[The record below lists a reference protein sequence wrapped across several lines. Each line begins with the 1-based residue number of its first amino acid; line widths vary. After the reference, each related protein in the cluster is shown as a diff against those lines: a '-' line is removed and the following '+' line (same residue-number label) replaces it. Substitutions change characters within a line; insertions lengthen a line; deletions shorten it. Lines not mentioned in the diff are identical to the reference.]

1 MQLTT
6 DGSVG
11 NVAVDG
17 TVTMIDDATSLTHTG
32 ATSLTI
38 SSSQAAAFVKI
49 QGGSAAYVQVE
60 SVKITDDQIGT
71 VSDANLITLEDDKMS
86 LDGALDLTN
95 EDATI
100 THTGSSGTPT
110 LTISST
116 SGPVSV
122 VSDAQYVDVESVR
135 FTGDQIGLDGDTAI
149 MQLTTANSVGN
160 VAVDGTVTI
169 IDDATSLTHTGATS
183 LTISSSQAAA
193 FVKIQGG
200 SAAYVQV
207 ESVKI
212 TDDQIGTVNDANLIT
227 LEDDKMSLDGALDLT
242 VDAATITHTGATS
255 LTMSSTSGP
264 VSVVSTAQ
272 YVDVESVR
280 FTGDKIGLDGDTAI
294 MQLTTAGSVGNV
306 AVDGTVTMI
315 DDATSLTHTGTT
327 SLAISSTN
335 GHITIAGGSDD
346 YVDVESVRFTG
357 DQIGLDGD
365 TAIMQLTTDGSVG
378 NVAIDGTVTMIDDAT
393 SLTHTGTTSLAI
405 SSTNGHITIAGGS
418 DDYVDVESVRF
429 TGDKIGLDGDTAIM
443 QLTTAGS
450 IGKVTIDG
458 TVEMIDDTTSLTHTG
473 TTSLAISSTNGH
485 VTIAG
490 GADDYVDVESVRF
503 TDAAIGTTG
512 DADLVTLEDNKVT
525 IKGTLTT
532 TDDILMS
539 EETAA
544 LTHDSDTGVGLAI
557 TSTNGYVDVE
567 QVRFTDDQ
575 IGLAGT
581 EGLVTLSSSGVD
593 IAGSLDTDGHFK
605 VADTKFTIDVS
616 GNTYADGTLGVK
628 GLSTLQ
634 NNLELSKTDAA
645 IKHTGTGATTGLTIS
660 SDNGYVDVE
669 SVRFTDATIGTT
681 DDPGLISLTDTDVTV
696 TGTLTVSDNVKLTE
710 DNAVIEHT
718 STASGASLTIKSN
731 SGYVDV
737 ESVRFTGDK
746 IGLDSDTAIMQLT
759 TDGSVGNVAVDG
771 TVTMIDD
778 ATSLTHT
785 GATSLTISSS
795 QAAAFV
801 KIQGGSA
808 AYVQVESVKITDD
821 QIGTV
826 NDANLITLEDDKMSL
841 DGALDLTNEDA
852 TITHTGSSG
861 TPTLTISSTN
871 GPVSVVSDAQY
882 VDVESVRFTG
892 DQIGLSGDT
901 AIMQLTTAGS
911 IGNVAIDGTVT
922 MIDDATSLTHT
933 GTTSLA
939 ISSTNGHITIA
950 GGSDDYVDVESVRFT
965 GDKIGLDSDT
975 AIMQLTTAGSI
986 GNVAIDGTVTMIDD
1000 ATSLTHTGTTSLA
1013 ISSTNGHITIAGGS
1027 DDYVDVES
1035 VRFTNDYIGISTD
1048 TDIIQ
1053 LTSTGSQATVAI
1065 VADVDVT
1072 GTMDV
1077 SSNFEIGTNKFKVV
1091 EQTGAVSM
1099 ISDAQT
1105 ITHDGA
1111 TSLTISSSQAA
1122 AFVKIQG
1129 GSAAYVQVES
1139 VKITDNQIGTVSDAN
1154 LITLE
1159 DDKMSLDGALDLK
1172 NEDATITHTASTGT
1186 PTLTISSTNGPVSV
1200 VSDAQYVDIESV
1212 RFTGDKIGLDGD
1224 TAIMQ
1229 LTTDGSVGNVA
1240 VDGTVTMID
1249 DVTSLT
1255 HTGATSLAI
1264 SSTNGHITI
1273 AGGSNDYVDIESVRF
1288 TGDKIGLDGDTAIM
1302 QLTTAGSVGNVAI
1315 DGTVTMIDDATSLTH
1330 TGTTSLAISST
1341 NGHIT
1346 IAGGSDDYVDV
1357 ESVRFT
1363 NDYIGIS
1370 TDTDIIQL
1378 TSTGSQATVAIVAD
1392 VDVTGTMDVS
1402 SNFEIGT
1409 DKFKVVEQTGAVSM
1423 ISDAQT
1429 ITHDGATSLTIS
1441 SSQAAAFVKIQGGSA
1456 AYVQVESVKITD
1468 DQIGT
1473 VSDANLITLEDDK
1486 MSLDGALDLT
1496 NEDATITHTAST
1508 GTPTLTISSTNGPVS
1523 VVSDA
1528 QYVDIE
1534 SVRFTGDKIGLDG
1547 DTAIMQLTT
1556 DGSVGNVAVDGTVT
1570 MIDDA
1575 TSLTHTG
1582 ATSLTISSS
1591 QAAAFVKIQGGSAAY
1606 VQVESV
1612 KITDDQIG
1620 TVSDANLITLE
1631 DDKMSLDGA
1640 LDLTNEDATI
1650 THTASTGTPML
1661 TISSTNGPVSV
1672 VSDAQ
1677 YVDIESV
1684 RFTGDKIGL
1693 DGDTAIMQLTTDG
1706 SVGNVAVDG
1715 TVTMIDDAT
1724 SLTHTGATSLTI
1736 SSSQAA
1742 AFVKIQGGSAAYVQ
1756 VESVKITDDQIGTV
1770 NDADLITLE
1779 DDKMSLDGALD
1790 LTVDAATITH
1800 TGATSLTM
1808 SSTSGPVSVVSDAQY
1823 VDVESVRFTGDMI
1836 GLSGDTAIMQ
1846 LTTAGSIGKVKIDG
1860 TVEMID
1866 DTTSLTHTGT
1876 TSLAISSTNGH
1887 ITIAGGADD
1896 YVDVESV
1903 RFTGDKIGLGTD
1915 TAIMQLTTAGSV
1927 GNVAIDGT
1935 VTMIDDVTSL
1945 THTGAT
1951 SLAISSTNGHITIA
1965 GGSNDYVDVESVR
1978 ITDAA
1983 IGTTGDADLITL
1995 EDNKVTI
2002 KGSLDTDGYIYVAAT
2017 KFTVDTSGNTYA
2029 DGTFEVKGVSTLTGA
2044 ASLSSTL
2051 DVNGATSLGST
2062 LSVTGASTLTGAA
2075 TLLSSLNVS
2084 GATALSN
2091 TLSVALD
2098 ATMKSDIIMSDTS
2111 ATLKHSASSGGLTI
2125 TSENGYVDVEE
2136 VRFTNKKIGIN
2147 SDADL
2152 ISLKLGGV
2160 TIAGTLD
2167 TTGDLKVADTMF
2179 VVDAGSGNTLVAGT
2193 LGVSSATTLSD
2204 SLDVTGVTTL
2214 SNTLTVANAT
2224 TLQSTLDV
2232 AGYIKVNA
2240 NKFTVDVSGNTYVD
2254 GTLRVKGVSTL
2265 QDDLVLS
2272 EDDAKITH
2280 TASTG
2285 GLTISST
2292 NAHVD
2297 VESVRFT
2304 GGQIGTT
2311 DDPGLISLT
2320 DTDVTVTGT
2329 LTVSDNVKLT
2339 EDNAVIEHTSTASGA
2354 SLTIKSNS
2362 GYVDVESVRFTGDQI
2377 GLDGDTAIMQLT
2389 TDGSVGNVAVDG
2401 TVTMIDDATSL
2412 THTGATSLTI
2422 SSSQAA
2428 AFVKIQG
2435 GSAAYVQV
2443 ESVKIT
2449 DNQIGTVNDANL
2461 ITLEDDKMS
2470 LDGALDLTNE
2480 DATITHTASTGTPTL
2495 TISSTSGPV
2504 SVVSTAQY
2512 VEVESV
2518 RFTGDQI
2525 GLDGDTAI
2533 MQLTTANSVG
2543 NVAVDGTVTMI
2554 DDATS
2559 LTHTGAT
2566 SLTISSSQAAAFV
2579 KIQGGSAAYV
2589 QVESVKI
2596 TDNQIG
2602 TVSDANLVTL
2612 EDDKM
2617 SLDGALDLTNE
2628 DATITHTAS
2637 TGTPM
2642 LTISSTSGPVSVV
2655 STAQYVD
2662 IESVRFTGD
2671 QIGLDGDTAIIQLT
2685 TANSVGNVAVDGTVT
2700 MIDDAT
2706 SLTHTGATSLTISS
2720 SQAAAFVKIQG
2731 GSAAYVQVES
2741 VKITDD
2747 QIGTVNDADLI
2758 TLEDDKMSL
2767 DGALDLKNE
2776 DATITH
2782 TASTGTPT
2790 LTISSTNGP
2799 VSVVSD
2805 AQYVDVE
2812 SVRFTGDQIG
2822 LDGDTAI
2829 MQLTTAGSVGNVAID
2844 GTVTMI
2850 DDVTSLTHTGTTSLA
2865 ISSTNGHITI
2875 AGGSDDYVDVE
2886 SVRFTNDYI
2895 GISTDTDIIQLTSTG
2910 SQATVAIVADVDV
2923 TGTMDV
2929 SSDFEIGTDKFKVVE
2944 QTGAVS
2950 MISDAQTITHDGAT
2964 SLTISS
2970 SQAAAFVKIEGG
2982 SAAYVQVESVKITDN
2997 QIGTVSDANLITLE
3011 DDKMSLDGALDL
3023 KNEDATIT
3031 HTASTGTPTLTISST
3046 NGPVSVVSDAQYVDI
3061 ESVRFTGDKIGL
3073 DGDTAIMQLTTA
3085 GSVGNVAIDGTV
3097 TMIDDA
3103 TSLTH
3108 TGATSLAISSTNGHI
3123 TIAGGSNDYV
3133 DIESVR
3139 FTNDYIGIS
3148 TDTDIIQLTSTG
3160 SQATVAIVADVDVT
3174 GTMDVSSDFAI
3185 GTDKFKVVE
3194 QTGAVSMISD
3204 AQTITHDGATSLTIS
3219 SSQAAA
3225 FVKIEGGSAAYV
3237 QVESVKI
3244 TDNQIGTVSDA
3255 NLITLE
3261 DDKMSLDGALDL
3273 KNEDATIT
3281 HTASTGTP
3289 TLTISSTNG
3298 PVSVVSNAQYVDV
3311 ESVRF
3316 TGDKIGLDGDTA
3328 IMQLTTAGSIG
3339 KVTIDG
3345 TVEMIDDTTS
3355 LTHTGTTSLAISS
3368 TNGHVTI
3375 AGGAD
3380 DYVDVESVR
3389 FTDAAIGTTGDAD
3402 LVTLEDNKV
3411 TIKGTLTTTD
3421 DILMSEETAA
3431 LTHDSDTGVGLA
3443 ITSTNGYVDV
3453 EQVRFTDDQ
3462 IGLAGTEGLVTL
3474 SSSGVDIAG
3483 SLDTDGHFKVAD
3495 TKFTIDVSGNT
3506 YADGTLGVKGLSTLQ
3521 NNLELSKTDAAIKHT
3536 GTGATTGLT
3545 ISSDNGYVDVESV
3558 RFTDATIGTTD
3569 DPGLISLTDTDVT
3582 VTGTL
3587 TVSDNV
3593 KLTEDNAVIEH
3604 TSTAS
3609 GASLT
3614 IKSNSGYV
3622 DVESVRFTG
3631 DQIGLDSDTAIM
3643 QLTTDGSVGNVAVD
3657 GTVTMIDDA
3666 TSLTHTGATSLTISS
3681 SQAAAFVKIQGGSA
3695 AYVQVESVKIT
3706 DNQIGTVND
3715 ANLIT
3720 LEDDKMSLDGAL
3732 DLKNEDATIT
3742 HTASTGTPTLTIS
3755 STSGPVSVVSTAQ
3768 YVEVESVR
3776 FTGDQIGLD
3785 GDTAIMQLTTAN
3797 SVGNVAVDGTVTMID
3812 DATSLTHTGATSLT
3826 ISSSQAA
3833 AFVKIQGGSAAYVQV
3848 ESVKITDDQIG
3859 TVSDANLITL
3869 EDDKMS
3875 LDGALDLKN
3884 EDATITHTA
3893 STGTPMLTI
3902 SSTNGPVSVV
3912 SNAQYVEVE
3921 SVRFTGD
3928 QIGLDSD
3935 TAIMQLTTDGSVG
3948 NVAIDGTVTMID
3960 DVTSLTHTGATSLAI
3975 SSTNGHITIAGG
3987 SNDYVDVE
3995 SVRFTGDQIGL
4006 DGDTAIMQLTTANSV
4021 GNVAIDGTVTMID
4034 DVTSLTHTG
4043 TTSLAISSTN
4053 GHITIAGGSDDYVDV
4068 ESVRFTND
4076 YIGISTDTDIIQLT
4090 STGSQAT
4097 VAIVA
4102 DVDVTGTM
4110 DVSSDFEIGTD
4121 KFKVV
4126 EQTGAVSMISDAQT
4140 ITHDGAT
4147 SLTIS
4152 SSQAAAFVKIEG
4164 GSAAYVQVESVKIT
4178 DNQIGTVS
4186 DANLITLEDD
4196 KMSLDGALDL
4206 KNEDATITHTASTGT
4221 PTLTISSTNGPVSVV
4236 SDAQYVDI
4244 ESVRFTG
4251 DKIGLDGDTAIMQLT
4266 TDGSVGNV
4274 AIDGTVTM
4282 IDDVTSLTHTG
4293 ATSLAISST
4302 NGHITIAGGSNDYVD
4317 IESVRFT
4324 GDKIGLDGDT
4334 AIMQLTTAGSVGN
4347 VAIDGTVTMIDDATS
4362 LTHTGATSLA
4372 ISSTNGHITIAGG
4385 SNDYVDIESVRFTND
4400 YIGISTDTDIIQLT
4414 STGSQ
4419 ATVAIVAD
4427 VDVTGTMDVSSDFA
4441 IGTDKFKVVEQ
4452 TGAVSMISD
4461 AQTITHDGATSLT
4474 ISSSQAAAFVK
4485 IEGGSAAYVQVESVK
4500 ITDDQIGTV
4509 SDANLITLEDD
4520 KMSLDGALDLKNED
4534 ATITHTAS
4542 TGTPTLTI
4550 SSTNG
4555 PVSVVSDAQYV
4566 DVESVRFT
4574 GDKIGLDGDTA
4585 IMQLTTAGSV
4595 GNVAIDGTVTMIDD
4609 ATSLTHTGATS
4620 LAISS
4625 TNGHITIAGGSN
4637 DYVDIESVRF
4647 TNDYIGISTDTD
4659 IIQLTSTGS
4668 QATVAI
4674 VADVDVTGTM
4684 DVSSDFE
4691 IGTDKFKVVEQT
4703 GAVSMIS
4710 DAQTIT
4716 HDGATSLTI
4725 SSSQAAA
4732 FVKIEGGSA
4741 AYVQVESV
4749 KITDN
4754 QIGTV
4759 SDANLITLEDDKMSL
4774 DGALDLKN
4782 EDATITHTASTGTPT
4797 LTISSTNGPVSVVSN
4812 AQYVD
4817 VELVRFTGDQIGL
4830 DGDTAIIQLT
4840 TDGSV
4845 GNVAVDG
4852 TVTMIDDA
4860 TSLTHTG
4867 ATSLTISSSQAAAFV
4882 KIQGGSAAYVQVE
4895 SVKITD
4901 NQIGTVSD
4909 ANLITLEDDKM
4920 SLDGALDLKNEDATI
4935 THTASTGTPTLTIS
4949 STNGPVSVVS
4959 DAQYVDVESVRFTGD
4974 QIGSTGDPDL
4984 ITLTNNNIKL
4994 AGTVEM
5000 SVNSAAL
5007 THSGTTSLAISST
5020 NGYVTIAGGSGATD
5034 YVDVESVRFTNDYI
5048 GISGDTDIIQL
5059 TSTGSQATVAIVADV
5074 DVTGTM
5080 DVSSDFAI
5088 GTDKFKVV
5096 EQTGAVS
5103 MSSAAQTITHD
5114 GATSLTISSSQAAA
5128 FVKIEGGSAAY
5139 VQVESVKITDNQIGT
5154 VSDANLITLED
5165 DKMSLDGAL
5174 DLTNEDA
5181 TITHTASTGTPTL
5194 TISSTNGPV
5203 SVVSNAQYVDVE
5215 LVRFTDSKIGTTN
5228 DADLITLADDAVTV
5242 AGVLQV
5248 SDDFKLSEISAAIT
5262 HTAGTVGATTGLTI
5276 SSTAGFVDVESVRF
5290 TDDPIGNPK
5299 IGTTND
5305 ADLITLSDNAVEL
5318 AGTLTVTDDLKLSKA
5333 TAALTH
5339 TASTGGLAITSNDGY
5354 VDVESVRFTETKI
5367 GITGDTDIIT
5377 LSSASVA
5384 VAGAL
5389 GSTGDFNVATTA
5401 FTVAALS
5408 GDTAVGG
5415 TLSVTG
5421 ASTLTGA
5428 ASLSSTLDVGG
5439 ATTLTSSLDVGS
5451 DFKVAGTK
5459 FTVDSNSGDT
5469 VIAGTL
5475 EVQGATV
5482 TLSSSLGLNGA
5493 ATISDDITMTKQ
5505 IAAIT
5510 HNQATGGLAITS
5522 TYGYVDVESLRVTGN
5537 VIGLSTDVEIIT
5549 LADGAVA
5556 IDGTLDTT
5564 GDFKIANTKFTVD
5577 SVSGNTAVAGTLNVT
5592 GAASLSKTLAVT
5604 QAATLS
5610 STLDV
5615 AGNLK
5620 VAQTKFT
5627 VDSGTGNTYIAG
5639 NLEVQGTTEWSGDF
5653 IVSGSASIPG
5663 TLSVGGISTFADD
5676 ILMTETTAALTHNA
5690 ATGGLA
5696 ITSSSGY
5703 VDVES
5708 VRFTGNIIGLDGD
5721 FDIITLQNAAVT
5733 IDGSLSASGDFKI
5746 ATTMFTV
5753 DANSGD
5759 ASVYGGLTAGGAAT
5773 VGGTLDVTGGVTL
5786 GNSLSV
5792 TGSATLGSSLGVS
5805 GDFKVATDKFTVDT
5819 SGNVE
5824 VAGTLDVTS
5833 DTTLTGALDLTG
5845 AATLRNDITMTKTD
5859 ATLTHTPSS
5868 GGLTLQSTYG
5878 YVAVE
5883 DVRFT
5888 GNVIGIST
5896 DSDIITLTNA
5906 AAEVDGALSASGDFS
5921 IATTAFTVASSSG
5934 DTSIGGALD
5943 VTAATT
5949 LQDSLTVS
5957 GVTTVSNTLTVTQGA
5972 SLLGTLNVGGTFSV
5986 ATTKFTVDASNGDTV
6001 TMGSLNVGAAA
6012 TLDSTLSLNGVA
6024 TLANDIS
6031 MSKTA
6036 AKLTHTASQS
6046 LTSGLTI
6053 SSEDGFVDIEQ
6064 VRFNANEIGVAG
6076 DTDLITLSSGAVV
6089 VAATLSSTDDF
6100 SVGSPATFTVDAQ
6113 TGNTDATGY
6122 LKASGPTTLSNTL
6135 TVTGAAT
6142 LSDDLQVDG
6151 ATTMSGTV
6159 TAGGDFK
6166 VITSGSEMF
6175 AVVASSGDT
6184 TVAGTLSVTQATN
6197 LDSTLQVAQ
6206 GTTLSSTLAVDG
6218 AATMKDNILMEKA
6231 SAAITHNYASGGLD
6245 ITSDNG
6251 YVGVED
6257 VRFTGSNIGTSA
6269 DDDLITIAAGSV
6281 TIRGTLDTTG
6291 ATTGIRVATDKFT
6304 VDAAGNTAAEGTL
6317 GVTGVTTLGSTLT
6330 VSGATTLSSGLDV
6343 TGTSTLTGSLEVTGT
6358 TTLGNDI
6365 SLDKTDAVITHTATT
6380 SDTTGLTIKSTYGYV
6395 QIEDMRFTGK
6405 KLGIAA
6411 DTDLITLADGSVT
6424 IAGTV
6429 SATDDFSVG
6438 SSLFTVDAQTG
6449 NTAATGTLGVTGA
6462 TTLTS
6467 TLGVG
6472 GATTLSNTLTVA
6484 QGATLSNTLN
6494 VALDATLQKNLIM
6507 SDTAA
6512 ALTHSGTTG
6521 GLTIKSTNGYV
6532 DVEDMRFTD
6541 KKLGISTDPD
6551 LITLSAGAMT
6561 VAGTLSATDDFS
6573 VATTKFTV
6581 DAQTGD
6587 TKVEGTFD
6595 VTGATT
6601 LGHTLGVTGATTLL
6615 STLDVSGTFKVST
6628 KFTVDSGS
6636 GNTDVDGTLGVTA
6649 ATTLSST
6656 LSVQSDAT
6664 LKNSLLMS
6672 KAAAAI
6678 THTASSGGLIISSTA
6693 GYVNVEDIR
6702 FTGATIGTSG
6712 DPDLIS
6718 LADGHAT
6725 VTGKLTANDDFSVAT
6740 TGKFTVT
6747 AATGDTSVGG
6757 TLDVTAATTLSD
6769 TLTVTQG
6776 ATLSDTLNVAL
6787 DATLQK
6793 NLIMS
6798 DTAATLRHSAATGGL
6813 TITSASG
6820 YVDVESVRFKEK
6832 FIGIS
6837 SDDNLIGLESGAMT
6851 VAGTLSL
6858 DDDFSVATTKFTVD
6872 AQTGDTAVFG
6882 TFDVTG
6888 EATLSDT
6895 LTVAQGATLS
6905 STLNVA
6911 GVATM
6916 QNGVIM
6922 SAADA
6927 SLTHSGNTGLKIKS
6941 TLAHVDVEDIRFSG
6955 TQIGISSDDN
6965 LISLASGAVTVAGTL
6980 SLDDDFRVAT
6990 TKFTVDAQTGDTA
7003 VSGTFGVTGEAT
7015 LSDTLTVNQG
7025 ATLSSTLNV
7034 AGVATMQNDIVMEE
7048 TAASLTHTAPSGS
7061 TSGLTIKSTYGFVD
7075 VESVRFTG
7083 AKIGVGAD
7091 IDLLSLA
7098 SGALTVAGTLES
7110 NGDLTVSSTNFKVT
7124 AATGDTSV
7132 GGTLDVTAATTLAD
7146 TLTVTQGTTLSNTL
7160 DVALDATL
7168 QKNLIMSDTA
7178 ATLRHTA
7185 ASGGLTITSASGYVD
7200 VESVRFTGNTFGT
7213 TTDSDLVS
7221 LADDAV
7227 TITGTLD
7234 TTADFRVATDKFTV
7248 DASGNTAAA
7257 GTLGVSGATSL
7268 SDTLTVFQDTTLKTD
7283 LLMSSATAA
7292 LTHTAT
7298 TGGLTIKSTSRYV
7311 DVESIRFTAAKIG
7324 IAADDD
7330 LVNLA
7335 NGAVTISGTL
7345 DATGTF
7351 KVATNMF
7358 SVDSGSGNTAV
7369 AGTLGVDGATTLS
7382 DTLNVAEDM
7391 TLQKNIIMSDTA
7403 AALTH
7408 SGASGGLTISSSNA
7422 NGHVDVQSVR
7432 FTAGGKMGISTD
7444 DDIITLSSGAVAV
7457 AGTLTVSDD
7466 VKLSETSAAL
7476 THTAVKRRP
7485 RDYQRSRI
7493 RGC

>member
-1 MQLTT
+1 
-6 DGSVG
+6 
-11 NVAVDG
+11 
-17 TVTMIDDATSLTHTG
+17 
-32 ATSLTI
+32 
-38 SSSQAAAFVKI
+38 
-49 QGGSAAYVQVE
+49 
-60 SVKITDDQIGT
+60 
-71 VSDANLITLEDDKMS
+71 
-86 LDGALDLTN
+86 
-95 EDATI
+95 
-100 THTGSSGTPT
+100 
-110 LTISST
+110 
-116 SGPVSV
+116 
-122 VSDAQYVDVESVR
+122 
-135 FTGDQIGLDGDTAI
+135 
-149 MQLTTANSVGN
+149 
-160 VAVDGTVTI
+160 
-169 IDDATSLTHTGATS
+169 
-183 LTISSSQAAA
+183 
-193 FVKIQGG
+193 
-200 SAAYVQV
+200 
-207 ESVKI
+207 
-212 TDDQIGTVNDANLIT
+212 
-227 LEDDKMSLDGALDLT
+227 
-242 VDAATITHTGATS
+242 
-255 LTMSSTSGP
+255 
-264 VSVVSTAQ
+264 
-272 YVDVESVR
+272 
-280 FTGDKIGLDGDTAI
+280 
-294 MQLTTAGSVGNV
+294 
-306 AVDGTVTMI
+306 
-315 DDATSLTHTGTT
+315 
-327 SLAISSTN
+327 
-335 GHITIAGGSDD
+335 
-346 YVDVESVRFTG
+346 
-357 DQIGLDGD
+357 
-365 TAIMQLTTDGSVG
+365 
-378 NVAIDGTVTMIDDAT
+378 
-393 SLTHTGTTSLAI
+393 
-405 SSTNGHITIAGGS
+405 
-418 DDYVDVESVRF
+418 
-429 TGDKIGLDGDTAIM
+429 
-443 QLTTAGS
+443 
-450 IGKVTIDG
+450 
-458 TVEMIDDTTSLTHTG
+458 
-473 TTSLAISSTNGH
+473 
-485 VTIAG
+485 
-490 GADDYVDVESVRF
+490 
-503 TDAAIGTTG
+503 
-512 DADLVTLEDNKVT
+512 
-525 IKGTLTT
+525 
-532 TDDILMS
+532 
-539 EETAA
+539 
-544 LTHDSDTGVGLAI
+544 
-557 TSTNGYVDVE
+557 
-567 QVRFTDDQ
+567 
-575 IGLAGT
+575 
-581 EGLVTLSSSGVD
+581 
-593 IAGSLDTDGHFK
+593 
-605 VADTKFTIDVS
+605 
-616 GNTYADGTLGVK
+616 
-628 GLSTLQ
+628 
-634 NNLELSKTDAA
+634 
-645 IKHTGTGATTGLTIS
+645 
-660 SDNGYVDVE
+660 
-669 SVRFTDATIGTT
+669 
-681 DDPGLISLTDTDVTV
+681 
-696 TGTLTVSDNVKLTE
+696 
-710 DNAVIEHT
+710 
-718 STASGASLTIKSN
+718 
-731 SGYVDV
+731 
-737 ESVRFTGDK
+737 
-746 IGLDSDTAIMQLT
+746 
-759 TDGSVGNVAVDG
+759 
-771 TVTMIDD
+771 
-778 ATSLTHT
+778 
-785 GATSLTISSS
+785 
-795 QAAAFV
+795 
-801 KIQGGSA
+801 
-808 AYVQVESVKITDD
+808 
-821 QIGTV
+821 
-826 NDANLITLEDDKMSL
+826 
-841 DGALDLTNEDA
+841 
-852 TITHTGSSG
+852 
-861 TPTLTISSTN
+861 
-871 GPVSVVSDAQY
+871 
-882 VDVESVRFTG
+882 
-892 DQIGLSGDT
+892 
-901 AIMQLTTAGS
+901 
-911 IGNVAIDGTVT
+911 
-922 MIDDATSLTHT
+922 
-933 GTTSLA
+933 
-939 ISSTNGHITIA
+939 
-950 GGSDDYVDVESVRFT
+950 
-965 GDKIGLDSDT
+965 
-975 AIMQLTTAGSI
+975 
-986 GNVAIDGTVTMIDD
+986 
-1000 ATSLTHTGTTSLA
+1000 
-1013 ISSTNGHITIAGGS
+1013 
-1027 DDYVDVES
+1027 
-1035 VRFTNDYIGISTD
+1035 
-1048 TDIIQ
+1048 
-1053 LTSTGSQATVAI
+1053 
-1065 VADVDVT
+1065 
-1072 GTMDV
+1072 
-1077 SSNFEIGTNKFKVV
+1077 
-1091 EQTGAVSM
+1091 
-1099 ISDAQT
+1099 
-1105 ITHDGA
+1105 
-1111 TSLTISSSQAA
+1111 
-1122 AFVKIQG
+1122 
-1129 GSAAYVQVES
+1129 
-1139 VKITDNQIGTVSDAN
+1139 
-1154 LITLE
+1154 
-1159 DDKMSLDGALDLK
+1159 
-1172 NEDATITHTASTGT
+1172 
-1186 PTLTISSTNGPVSV
+1186 
-1200 VSDAQYVDIESV
+1200 
-1212 RFTGDKIGLDGD
+1212 
-1224 TAIMQ
+1224 
-1229 LTTDGSVGNVA
+1229 
-1240 VDGTVTMID
+1240 
-1249 DVTSLT
+1249 
-1255 HTGATSLAI
+1255 
-1264 SSTNGHITI
+1264 
-1273 AGGSNDYVDIESVRF
+1273 
-1288 TGDKIGLDGDTAIM
+1288 
-1302 QLTTAGSVGNVAI
+1302 
-1315 DGTVTMIDDATSLTH
+1315 
-1330 TGTTSLAISST
+1330 
-1341 NGHIT
+1341 
-1346 IAGGSDDYVDV
+1346 
-1357 ESVRFT
+1357 
-1363 NDYIGIS
+1363 
-1370 TDTDIIQL
+1370 
-1378 TSTGSQATVAIVAD
+1378 
-1392 VDVTGTMDVS
+1392 
-1402 SNFEIGT
+1402 
-1409 DKFKVVEQTGAVSM
+1409 
-1423 ISDAQT
+1423 
-1429 ITHDGATSLTIS
+1429 
-1441 SSQAAAFVKIQGGSA
+1441 
-1456 AYVQVESVKITD
+1456 
-1468 DQIGT
+1468 
-1473 VSDANLITLEDDK
+1473 
-1486 MSLDGALDLT
+1486 
-1496 NEDATITHTAST
+1496 
-1508 GTPTLTISSTNGPVS
+1508 
-1523 VVSDA
+1523 
-1528 QYVDIE
+1528 
-1534 SVRFTGDKIGLDG
+1534 
-1547 DTAIMQLTT
+1547 
-1556 DGSVGNVAVDGTVT
+1556 

-2602 TVSDANLVTL
+2602 TVSDANLITL

-2637 TGTPM
+2637 TGTPT

-2662 IESVRFTGD
+2662 I
-2671 QIGLDGDTAIIQLT
+2671 
-2685 TANSVGNVAVDGTVT
+2685 
-2700 MIDDAT
+2700 
-2706 SLTHTGATSLTISS
+2706 
-2720 SQAAAFVKIQG
+2720 
-2731 GSAAYVQVES
+2731 
-2741 VKITDD
+2741 
-2747 QIGTVNDADLI
+2747 
-2758 TLEDDKMSL
+2758 
-2767 DGALDLKNE
+2767 
-2776 DATITH
+2776 
-2782 TASTGTPT
+2782 
-2790 LTISSTNGP
+2790 
-2799 VSVVSD
+2799 
-2805 AQYVDVE
+2805 E

-4852 TVTMIDDA
+4852 TVTMIDDV

-4920 SLDGALDLKNEDATI
+4920 SLDGALDLTNEDATI

-6757 TLDVTAATTLSD
+6757 TLDVTAATTL
-6769 TLTVTQG
+6769 
-6776 ATLSDTLNVAL
+6776 
-6787 DATLQK
+6787 
-6793 NLIMS
+6793 
-6798 DTAATLRHSAATGGL
+6798 
-6813 TITSASG
+6813 
-6820 YVDVESVRFKEK
+6820 
-6832 FIGIS
+6832 
-6837 SDDNLIGLESGAMT
+6837 
-6851 VAGTLSL
+6851 
-6858 DDDFSVATTKFTVD
+6858 
-6872 AQTGDTAVFG
+6872 
-6882 TFDVTG
+6882 
-6888 EATLSDT
+6888 
-6895 LTVAQGATLS
+6895 
-6905 STLNVA
+6905 
-6911 GVATM
+6911 
-6916 QNGVIM
+6916 
-6922 SAADA
+6922 
-6927 SLTHSGNTGLKIKS
+6927 
-6941 TLAHVDVEDIRFSG
+6941 
-6955 TQIGISSDDN
+6955 
-6965 LISLASGAVTVAGTL
+6965 
-6980 SLDDDFRVAT
+6980 
-6990 TKFTVDAQTGDTA
+6990 
-7003 VSGTFGVTGEAT
+7003 
-7015 LSDTLTVNQG
+7015 
-7025 ATLSSTLNV
+7025 
-7034 AGVATMQNDIVMEE
+7034 
-7048 TAASLTHTAPSGS
+7048 
-7061 TSGLTIKSTYGFVD
+7061 
-7075 VESVRFTG
+7075 
-7083 AKIGVGAD
+7083 
-7091 IDLLSLA
+7091 
-7098 SGALTVAGTLES
+7098 
-7110 NGDLTVSSTNFKVT
+7110 
-7124 AATGDTSV
+7124 
-7132 GGTLDVTAATTLAD
+7132 
-7146 TLTVTQGTTLSNTL
+7146 
-7160 DVALDATL
+7160 
-7168 QKNLIMSDTA
+7168 
-7178 ATLRHTA
+7178 
-7185 ASGGLTITSASGYVD
+7185 
-7200 VESVRFTGNTFGT
+7200 
-7213 TTDSDLVS
+7213 
-7221 LADDAV
+7221 
-7227 TITGTLD
+7227 
-7234 TTADFRVATDKFTV
+7234 
-7248 DASGNTAAA
+7248 
-7257 GTLGVSGATSL
+7257 
-7268 SDTLTVFQDTTLKTD
+7268 
-7283 LLMSSATAA
+7283 
-7292 LTHTAT
+7292 
-7298 TGGLTIKSTSRYV
+7298 
-7311 DVESIRFTAAKIG
+7311 
-7324 IAADDD
+7324 
-7330 LVNLA
+7330 
-7335 NGAVTISGTL
+7335 
-7345 DATGTF
+7345 
-7351 KVATNMF
+7351 
-7358 SVDSGSGNTAV
+7358 
-7369 AGTLGVDGATTLS
+7369 
-7382 DTLNVAEDM
+7382 
-7391 TLQKNIIMSDTA
+7391 
-7403 AALTH
+7403 
-7408 SGASGGLTISSSNA
+7408 
-7422 NGHVDVQSVR
+7422 
-7432 FTAGGKMGISTD
+7432 
-7444 DDIITLSSGAVAV
+7444 
-7457 AGTLTVSDD
+7457 
-7466 VKLSETSAAL
+7466 
-7476 THTAVKRRP
+7476 
-7485 RDYQRSRI
+7485 
-7493 RGC
+7493 C

>member
-1 MQLTT
+1 MELATGDSATAGATGDVSITTGAATGGNGGDITMNVGDGDTGAGGAVTLTAGKSSDAVGSAVGGALTLAAGMGPRTGGNLYLSAGQGTDVASTSEGGSVYISSGEGVRTSSGDISLSTPDCPTGSQGVSGDISLTTGETTYGTSGSIQLKTSDGNSGVGGDIVLKVGAGNSGKGGQVLIEAGTTSEAVNPAALGGDIYLRGGNSSSENGGTLYLVSGHSNAKNGGNLDLNAGTGNIVMKSATVDITGNTDMSGTLDVEDDFAVNTDKFKVIAGTGAVSMSSAAQTITHDGATSLTISSSQAAAFVKIQGGSAAYVQVESVKITDNKIGTVNDANLITLEDDKMSLDGALDLTVDAATITHTASTGTPTLTISSTNGPVSVVSDAQYVDIESVRFTGDKIGLDGDTAIMQLTTAGSIGNVAVDGTVTMIDDATSLTHTGATSLTISSSQAAAFVKIEGGSAAYVQVESVKITDNQIGTVNDANLITLEDDKMSLDGALDLTVDAATITHTGATSLAISSTNGYITIAGGSDATDYVDVESVRFTGDKIGLDGDTGIMQLTTAGSIGKVTIDGTVEMIDDTTSLTHTGTTSLAISSTNGHITIAGGSDDYVDVESVRFTGDQIGINGDPDLITLTNGVVTINGKIIHSGTTDHTGDFEVGTDKFNIASNTGNTAIAGTLDVTGATSLASTLEVNGTMTVSDNVKLTEDNAVIEHTSTASGASLTIKSNSGYVDVESVRFTGDKIGLDSDTAIMQLTTAGSVGNVAIDGTVTMIDDATSLTHTGATSLAISSTNGHITIAGGSSDTDYVDVESVRFTDDYIGITGDADLVRLEANKVTIKGTLTTTDDILMSEETAALTHDSDTGVGLAITSTNGYVDVEQVRFTDDQIGLAGTEGLVTLSSSGVDIAGSLDTDGHFKVADTKFTIDVSGNTYADGTLGVKGLSTLQNNLELSKTDAAIKHTGTGATTGLTISSDNGYVDVESVRFTDATIGTTDDPGLISLTDTDVTVTGTLTVSDNVKLTEDNAVIEHTSTASGASLTIKSNSGYVDVESVRFTGDKIGLDSDTAIMQLTT

-280 FTGDKIGLDGDTAI
+280 FTGDMIGLSGDTAI

-911 IGNVAIDGTVT
+911 VGNVAIDGTVT

-933 GTTSLA
+933 GATSLA

-1077 SSNFEIGTNKFKVV
+1077 SSNFEIGTDKFKVV

-1229 LTTDGSVGNVA
+1229 LTTAWSVGNVA

-1556 DGSVGNVAVDGTVT
+1556 AWSVGNVAVDGTVT

-1846 LTTAGSIGKVKIDG
+1846 LTTAGSVGKVKIDG

-2362 GYVDVESVRFTGDQI
+2362 GYVD
-2377 GLDGDTAIMQLT
+2377 
-2389 TDGSVGNVAVDG
+2389 
-2401 TVTMIDDATSL
+2401 
-2412 THTGATSLTI
+2412 
-2422 SSSQAA
+2422 
-2428 AFVKIQG
+2428 
-2435 GSAAYVQV
+2435 
-2443 ESVKIT
+2443 
-2449 DNQIGTVNDANL
+2449 
-2461 ITLEDDKMS
+2461 
-2470 LDGALDLTNE
+2470 
-2480 DATITHTASTGTPTL
+2480 
-2495 TISSTSGPV
+2495 
-2504 SVVSTAQY
+2504 
-2512 VEVESV
+2512 VESV

-3281 HTASTGTP
+3281 HTASTG
-3289 TLTISSTNG
+3289 
-3298 PVSVVSNAQYVDV
+3298 
-3311 ESVRF
+3311 R
-3316 TGDKIGLDGDTA
+3316 
-3328 IMQLTTAGSIG
+3328 
-3339 KVTIDG
+3339 
-3345 TVEMIDDTTS
+3345 
-3355 LTHTGTTSLAISS
+3355 
-3368 TNGHVTI
+3368 
-3375 AGGAD
+3375 
-3380 DYVDVESVR
+3380 
-3389 FTDAAIGTTGDAD
+3389 
-3402 LVTLEDNKV
+3402 
-3411 TIKGTLTTTD
+3411 
-3421 DILMSEETAA
+3421 
-3431 LTHDSDTGVGLA
+3431 
-3443 ITSTNGYVDV
+3443 
-3453 EQVRFTDDQ
+3453 
-3462 IGLAGTEGLVTL
+3462 
-3474 SSSGVDIAG
+3474 
-3483 SLDTDGHFKVAD
+3483 
-3495 TKFTIDVSGNT
+3495 
-3506 YADGTLGVKGLSTLQ
+3506 
-3521 NNLELSKTDAAIKHT
+3521 
-3536 GTGATTGLT
+3536 
-3545 ISSDNGYVDVESV
+3545 
-3558 RFTDATIGTTD
+3558 
-3569 DPGLISLTDTDVT
+3569 
-3582 VTGTL
+3582 
-3587 TVSDNV
+3587 
-3593 KLTEDNAVIEH
+3593 
-3604 TSTAS
+3604 
-3609 GASLT
+3609 
-3614 IKSNSGYV
+3614 
-3622 DVESVRFTG
+3622 
-3631 DQIGLDSDTAIM
+3631 
-3643 QLTTDGSVGNVAVD
+3643 
-3657 GTVTMIDDA
+3657 
-3666 TSLTHTGATSLTISS
+3666 
-3681 SQAAAFVKIQGGSA
+3681 
-3695 AYVQVESVKIT
+3695 
-3706 DNQIGTVND
+3706 
-3715 ANLIT
+3715 
-3720 LEDDKMSLDGAL
+3720 
-3732 DLKNEDATIT
+3732 
-3742 HTASTGTPTLTIS
+3742 
-3755 STSGPVSVVSTAQ
+3755 
-3768 YVEVESVR
+3768 
-3776 FTGDQIGLD
+3776 
-3785 GDTAIMQLTTAN
+3785 
-3797 SVGNVAVDGTVTMID
+3797 
-3812 DATSLTHTGATSLT
+3812 
-3826 ISSSQAA
+3826 
-3833 AFVKIQGGSAAYVQV
+3833 
-3848 ESVKITDDQIG
+3848 
-3859 TVSDANLITL
+3859 
-3869 EDDKMS
+3869 
-3875 LDGALDLKN
+3875 
-3884 EDATITHTA
+3884 
-3893 STGTPMLTI
+3893 
-3902 SSTNGPVSVV
+3902 
-3912 SNAQYVEVE
+3912 
-3921 SVRFTGD
+3921 
-3928 QIGLDSD
+3928 
-3935 TAIMQLTTDGSVG
+3935 
-3948 NVAIDGTVTMID
+3948 
-3960 DVTSLTHTGATSLAI
+3960 
-3975 SSTNGHITIAGG
+3975 
-3987 SNDYVDVE
+3987 
-3995 SVRFTGDQIGL
+3995 
-4006 DGDTAIMQLTTANSV
+4006 
-4021 GNVAIDGTVTMID
+4021 
-4034 DVTSLTHTG
+4034 
-4043 TTSLAISSTN
+4043 
-4053 GHITIAGGSDDYVDV
+4053 
-4068 ESVRFTND
+4068 
-4076 YIGISTDTDIIQLT
+4076 
-4090 STGSQAT
+4090 
-4097 VAIVA
+4097 
-4102 DVDVTGTM
+4102 
-4110 DVSSDFEIGTD
+4110 
-4121 KFKVV
+4121 
-4126 EQTGAVSMISDAQT
+4126 
-4140 ITHDGAT
+4140 
-4147 SLTIS
+4147 
-4152 SSQAAAFVKIEG
+4152 
-4164 GSAAYVQVESVKIT
+4164 
-4178 DNQIGTVS
+4178 
-4186 DANLITLEDD
+4186 
-4196 KMSLDGALDL
+4196 
-4206 KNEDATITHTASTGT
+4206 
-4221 PTLTISSTNGPVSVV
+4221 
-4236 SDAQYVDI
+4236 
-4244 ESVRFTG
+4244 
-4251 DKIGLDGDTAIMQLT
+4251 
-4266 TDGSVGNV
+4266 
-4274 AIDGTVTM
+4274 
-4282 IDDVTSLTHTG
+4282 
-4293 ATSLAISST
+4293 
-4302 NGHITIAGGSNDYVD
+4302 
-4317 IESVRFT
+4317 
-4324 GDKIGLDGDT
+4324 
-4334 AIMQLTTAGSVGN
+4334 
-4347 VAIDGTVTMIDDATS
+4347 
-4362 LTHTGATSLA
+4362 
-4372 ISSTNGHITIAGG
+4372 
-4385 SNDYVDIESVRFTND
+4385 
-4400 YIGISTDTDIIQLT
+4400 
-4414 STGSQ
+4414 
-4419 ATVAIVAD
+4419 
-4427 VDVTGTMDVSSDFA
+4427 
-4441 IGTDKFKVVEQ
+4441 
-4452 TGAVSMISD
+4452 
-4461 AQTITHDGATSLT
+4461 
-4474 ISSSQAAAFVK
+4474 
-4485 IEGGSAAYVQVESVK
+4485 
-4500 ITDDQIGTV
+4500 
-4509 SDANLITLEDD
+4509 
-4520 KMSLDGALDLKNED
+4520 
-4534 ATITHTAS
+4534 
-4542 TGTPTLTI
+4542 
-4550 SSTNG
+4550 
-4555 PVSVVSDAQYV
+4555 
-4566 DVESVRFT
+4566 
-4574 GDKIGLDGDTA
+4574 
-4585 IMQLTTAGSV
+4585 
-4595 GNVAIDGTVTMIDD
+4595 
-4609 ATSLTHTGATS
+4609 
-4620 LAISS
+4620 
-4625 TNGHITIAGGSN
+4625 
-4637 DYVDIESVRF
+4637 
-4647 TNDYIGISTDTD
+4647 
-4659 IIQLTSTGS
+4659 
-4668 QATVAI
+4668 
-4674 VADVDVTGTM
+4674 
-4684 DVSSDFE
+4684 
-4691 IGTDKFKVVEQT
+4691 
-4703 GAVSMIS
+4703 
-4710 DAQTIT
+4710 
-4716 HDGATSLTI
+4716 
-4725 SSSQAAA
+4725 
-4732 FVKIEGGSA
+4732 
-4741 AYVQVESV
+4741 
-4749 KITDN
+4749 
-4754 QIGTV
+4754 
-4759 SDANLITLEDDKMSL
+4759 
-4774 DGALDLKN
+4774 
-4782 EDATITHTASTGTPT
+4782 
-4797 LTISSTNGPVSVVSN
+4797 
-4812 AQYVD
+4812 
-4817 VELVRFTGDQIGL
+4817 
-4830 DGDTAIIQLT
+4830 
-4840 TDGSV
+4840 
-4845 GNVAVDG
+4845 
-4852 TVTMIDDA
+4852 
-4860 TSLTHTG
+4860 
-4867 ATSLTISSSQAAAFV
+4867 
-4882 KIQGGSAAYVQVE
+4882 
-4895 SVKITD
+4895 
-4901 NQIGTVSD
+4901 
-4909 ANLITLEDDKM
+4909 
-4920 SLDGALDLKNEDATI
+4920 
-4935 THTASTGTPTLTIS
+4935 
-4949 STNGPVSVVS
+4949 
-4959 DAQYVDVESVRFTGD
+4959 
-4974 QIGSTGDPDL
+4974 
-4984 ITLTNNNIKL
+4984 
-4994 AGTVEM
+4994 
-5000 SVNSAAL
+5000 
-5007 THSGTTSLAISST
+5007 
-5020 NGYVTIAGGSGATD
+5020 
-5034 YVDVESVRFTNDYI
+5034 
-5048 GISGDTDIIQL
+5048 
-5059 TSTGSQATVAIVADV
+5059 
-5074 DVTGTM
+5074 
-5080 DVSSDFAI
+5080 
-5088 GTDKFKVV
+5088 
-5096 EQTGAVS
+5096 
-5103 MSSAAQTITHD
+5103 
-5114 GATSLTISSSQAAA
+5114 
-5128 FVKIEGGSAAY
+5128 
-5139 VQVESVKITDNQIGT
+5139 
-5154 VSDANLITLED
+5154 
-5165 DKMSLDGAL
+5165 
-5174 DLTNEDA
+5174 
-5181 TITHTASTGTPTL
+5181 
-5194 TISSTNGPV
+5194 
-5203 SVVSNAQYVDVE
+5203 
-5215 LVRFTDSKIGTTN
+5215 
-5228 DADLITLADDAVTV
+5228 
-5242 AGVLQV
+5242 
-5248 SDDFKLSEISAAIT
+5248 
-5262 HTAGTVGATTGLTI
+5262 
-5276 SSTAGFVDVESVRF
+5276 
-5290 TDDPIGNPK
+5290 
-5299 IGTTND
+5299 
-5305 ADLITLSDNAVEL
+5305 
-5318 AGTLTVTDDLKLSKA
+5318 
-5333 TAALTH
+5333 
-5339 TASTGGLAITSNDGY
+5339 
-5354 VDVESVRFTETKI
+5354 
-5367 GITGDTDIIT
+5367 
-5377 LSSASVA
+5377 
-5384 VAGAL
+5384 
-5389 GSTGDFNVATTA
+5389 
-5401 FTVAALS
+5401 
-5408 GDTAVGG
+5408 
-5415 TLSVTG
+5415 
-5421 ASTLTGA
+5421 
-5428 ASLSSTLDVGG
+5428 
-5439 ATTLTSSLDVGS
+5439 
-5451 DFKVAGTK
+5451 
-5459 FTVDSNSGDT
+5459 
-5469 VIAGTL
+5469 
-5475 EVQGATV
+5475 
-5482 TLSSSLGLNGA
+5482 
-5493 ATISDDITMTKQ
+5493 
-5505 IAAIT
+5505 
-5510 HNQATGGLAITS
+5510 
-5522 TYGYVDVESLRVTGN
+5522 
-5537 VIGLSTDVEIIT
+5537 
-5549 LADGAVA
+5549 
-5556 IDGTLDTT
+5556 
-5564 GDFKIANTKFTVD
+5564 
-5577 SVSGNTAVAGTLNVT
+5577 
-5592 GAASLSKTLAVT
+5592 
-5604 QAATLS
+5604 
-5610 STLDV
+5610 
-5615 AGNLK
+5615 
-5620 VAQTKFT
+5620 
-5627 VDSGTGNTYIAG
+5627 
-5639 NLEVQGTTEWSGDF
+5639 
-5653 IVSGSASIPG
+5653 
-5663 TLSVGGISTFADD
+5663 
-5676 ILMTETTAALTHNA
+5676 
-5690 ATGGLA
+5690 
-5696 ITSSSGY
+5696 
-5703 VDVES
+5703 
-5708 VRFTGNIIGLDGD
+5708 
-5721 FDIITLQNAAVT
+5721 
-5733 IDGSLSASGDFKI
+5733 
-5746 ATTMFTV
+5746 
-5753 DANSGD
+5753 
-5759 ASVYGGLTAGGAAT
+5759 
-5773 VGGTLDVTGGVTL
+5773 
-5786 GNSLSV
+5786 
-5792 TGSATLGSSLGVS
+5792 
-5805 GDFKVATDKFTVDT
+5805 
-5819 SGNVE
+5819 
-5824 VAGTLDVTS
+5824 
-5833 DTTLTGALDLTG
+5833 
-5845 AATLRNDITMTKTD
+5845 
-5859 ATLTHTPSS
+5859 
-5868 GGLTLQSTYG
+5868 
-5878 YVAVE
+5878 
-5883 DVRFT
+5883 
-5888 GNVIGIST
+5888 
-5896 DSDIITLTNA
+5896 
-5906 AAEVDGALSASGDFS
+5906 
-5921 IATTAFTVASSSG
+5921 
-5934 DTSIGGALD
+5934 
-5943 VTAATT
+5943 
-5949 LQDSLTVS
+5949 
-5957 GVTTVSNTLTVTQGA
+5957 
-5972 SLLGTLNVGGTFSV
+5972 
-5986 ATTKFTVDASNGDTV
+5986 
-6001 TMGSLNVGAAA
+6001 
-6012 TLDSTLSLNGVA
+6012 
-6024 TLANDIS
+6024 
-6031 MSKTA
+6031 
-6036 AKLTHTASQS
+6036 
-6046 LTSGLTI
+6046 
-6053 SSEDGFVDIEQ
+6053 
-6064 VRFNANEIGVAG
+6064 
-6076 DTDLITLSSGAVV
+6076 
-6089 VAATLSSTDDF
+6089 
-6100 SVGSPATFTVDAQ
+6100 
-6113 TGNTDATGY
+6113 
-6122 LKASGPTTLSNTL
+6122 
-6135 TVTGAAT
+6135 
-6142 LSDDLQVDG
+6142 
-6151 ATTMSGTV
+6151 
-6159 TAGGDFK
+6159 
-6166 VITSGSEMF
+6166 
-6175 AVVASSGDT
+6175 
-6184 TVAGTLSVTQATN
+6184 
-6197 LDSTLQVAQ
+6197 
-6206 GTTLSSTLAVDG
+6206 
-6218 AATMKDNILMEKA
+6218 
-6231 SAAITHNYASGGLD
+6231 
-6245 ITSDNG
+6245 
-6251 YVGVED
+6251 
-6257 VRFTGSNIGTSA
+6257 
-6269 DDDLITIAAGSV
+6269 
-6281 TIRGTLDTTG
+6281 
-6291 ATTGIRVATDKFT
+6291 
-6304 VDAAGNTAAEGTL
+6304 
-6317 GVTGVTTLGSTLT
+6317 
-6330 VSGATTLSSGLDV
+6330 
-6343 TGTSTLTGSLEVTGT
+6343 
-6358 TTLGNDI
+6358 
-6365 SLDKTDAVITHTATT
+6365 
-6380 SDTTGLTIKSTYGYV
+6380 
-6395 QIEDMRFTGK
+6395 
-6405 KLGIAA
+6405 
-6411 DTDLITLADGSVT
+6411 
-6424 IAGTV
+6424 
-6429 SATDDFSVG
+6429 
-6438 SSLFTVDAQTG
+6438 
-6449 NTAATGTLGVTGA
+6449 
-6462 TTLTS
+6462 
-6467 TLGVG
+6467 
-6472 GATTLSNTLTVA
+6472 
-6484 QGATLSNTLN
+6484 
-6494 VALDATLQKNLIM
+6494 
-6507 SDTAA
+6507 
-6512 ALTHSGTTG
+6512 
-6521 GLTIKSTNGYV
+6521 
-6532 DVEDMRFTD
+6532 
-6541 KKLGISTDPD
+6541 
-6551 LITLSAGAMT
+6551 
-6561 VAGTLSATDDFS
+6561 
-6573 VATTKFTV
+6573 
-6581 DAQTGD
+6581 
-6587 TKVEGTFD
+6587 
-6595 VTGATT
+6595 
-6601 LGHTLGVTGATTLL
+6601 
-6615 STLDVSGTFKVST
+6615 
-6628 KFTVDSGS
+6628 
-6636 GNTDVDGTLGVTA
+6636 
-6649 ATTLSST
+6649 
-6656 LSVQSDAT
+6656 
-6664 LKNSLLMS
+6664 
-6672 KAAAAI
+6672 
-6678 THTASSGGLIISSTA
+6678 
-6693 GYVNVEDIR
+6693 
-6702 FTGATIGTSG
+6702 
-6712 DPDLIS
+6712 
-6718 LADGHAT
+6718 
-6725 VTGKLTANDDFSVAT
+6725 
-6740 TGKFTVT
+6740 
-6747 AATGDTSVGG
+6747 
-6757 TLDVTAATTLSD
+6757 
-6769 TLTVTQG
+6769 
-6776 ATLSDTLNVAL
+6776 
-6787 DATLQK
+6787 
-6793 NLIMS
+6793 
-6798 DTAATLRHSAATGGL
+6798 RH
-6813 TITSASG
+6813 
-6820 YVDVESVRFKEK
+6820 
-6832 FIGIS
+6832 
-6837 SDDNLIGLESGAMT
+6837 
-6851 VAGTLSL
+6851 
-6858 DDDFSVATTKFTVD
+6858 
-6872 AQTGDTAVFG
+6872 
-6882 TFDVTG
+6882 
-6888 EATLSDT
+6888 
-6895 LTVAQGATLS
+6895 
-6905 STLNVA
+6905 
-6911 GVATM
+6911 
-6916 QNGVIM
+6916 
-6922 SAADA
+6922 
-6927 SLTHSGNTGLKIKS
+6927 
-6941 TLAHVDVEDIRFSG
+6941 
-6955 TQIGISSDDN
+6955 
-6965 LISLASGAVTVAGTL
+6965 
-6980 SLDDDFRVAT
+6980 
-6990 TKFTVDAQTGDTA
+6990 
-7003 VSGTFGVTGEAT
+7003 
-7015 LSDTLTVNQG
+7015 
-7025 ATLSSTLNV
+7025 
-7034 AGVATMQNDIVMEE
+7034 
-7048 TAASLTHTAPSGS
+7048 
-7061 TSGLTIKSTYGFVD
+7061 
-7075 VESVRFTG
+7075 
-7083 AKIGVGAD
+7083 
-7091 IDLLSLA
+7091 
-7098 SGALTVAGTLES
+7098 
-7110 NGDLTVSSTNFKVT
+7110 
-7124 AATGDTSV
+7124 
-7132 GGTLDVTAATTLAD
+7132 
-7146 TLTVTQGTTLSNTL
+7146 
-7160 DVALDATL
+7160 
-7168 QKNLIMSDTA
+7168 
-7178 ATLRHTA
+7178 
-7185 ASGGLTITSASGYVD
+7185 
-7200 VESVRFTGNTFGT
+7200 
-7213 TTDSDLVS
+7213 
-7221 LADDAV
+7221 
-7227 TITGTLD
+7227 
-7234 TTADFRVATDKFTV
+7234 
-7248 DASGNTAAA
+7248 
-7257 GTLGVSGATSL
+7257 
-7268 SDTLTVFQDTTLKTD
+7268 
-7283 LLMSSATAA
+7283 
-7292 LTHTAT
+7292 
-7298 TGGLTIKSTSRYV
+7298 
-7311 DVESIRFTAAKIG
+7311 
-7324 IAADDD
+7324 
-7330 LVNLA
+7330 
-7335 NGAVTISGTL
+7335 
-7345 DATGTF
+7345 
-7351 KVATNMF
+7351 
-7358 SVDSGSGNTAV
+7358 
-7369 AGTLGVDGATTLS
+7369 
-7382 DTLNVAEDM
+7382 
-7391 TLQKNIIMSDTA
+7391 
-7403 AALTH
+7403 
-7408 SGASGGLTISSSNA
+7408 
-7422 NGHVDVQSVR
+7422 
-7432 FTAGGKMGISTD
+7432 
-7444 DDIITLSSGAVAV
+7444 
-7457 AGTLTVSDD
+7457 
-7466 VKLSETSAAL
+7466 
-7476 THTAVKRRP
+7476 
-7485 RDYQRSRI
+7485 
-7493 RGC
+7493 

>member
-1 MQLTT
+1 MDVESVRFTDDYIGITGDADLVRLEANKVTIKGTLTTTDDILMSEETAALTHDSDTGVGLAITSTNGYVDVEQVRFTDDQIGLAGTEGLVTLSSSGVDIAGSLDTDGHFKVADTKFTIDVSGNTYADGTLGVKGLSTLQNNLELSKTDAAIKHTGTGATTGLTISSDNGYVDVESVRFTDATIGTTDDPGLISLTDTDVTVTGTLTVSDNVKLTEDNAVIEHTSTASGASLTIKSNSGYVDVESVRFTGDKIGLDSDTAIMQLTT

-160 VAVDGTVTI
+160 VAVDGTVTM

-280 FTGDKIGLDGDTAI
+280 FTGDMIGLSGDTAI

-1077 SSNFEIGTNKFKVV
+1077 SSNFEIGTDKFKVV

-1556 DGSVGNVAVDGTVT
+1556 AWSVGNVAVDGTVT

-1846 LTTAGSIGKVKIDG
+1846 LTTAGSVGKVKIDG

-1903 RFTGDKIGLGTD
+1903 RFTGDKIGLSTD

-4566 DVESVRFT
+4566 DIESVRFT

-4920 SLDGALDLKNEDATI
+4920 SLDGALDLTNEDATI

-6678 THTASSGGLIISSTA
+6678 THTASSGGLTISSTA

-6757 TLDVTAATTLSD
+6757 TLDVTAATTL
-6769 TLTVTQG
+6769 
-6776 ATLSDTLNVAL
+6776 
-6787 DATLQK
+6787 
-6793 NLIMS
+6793 
-6798 DTAATLRHSAATGGL
+6798 
-6813 TITSASG
+6813 
-6820 YVDVESVRFKEK
+6820 
-6832 FIGIS
+6832 
-6837 SDDNLIGLESGAMT
+6837 
-6851 VAGTLSL
+6851 
-6858 DDDFSVATTKFTVD
+6858 
-6872 AQTGDTAVFG
+6872 
-6882 TFDVTG
+6882 
-6888 EATLSDT
+6888 
-6895 LTVAQGATLS
+6895 
-6905 STLNVA
+6905 
-6911 GVATM
+6911 
-6916 QNGVIM
+6916 
-6922 SAADA
+6922 
-6927 SLTHSGNTGLKIKS
+6927 
-6941 TLAHVDVEDIRFSG
+6941 
-6955 TQIGISSDDN
+6955 
-6965 LISLASGAVTVAGTL
+6965 
-6980 SLDDDFRVAT
+6980 
-6990 TKFTVDAQTGDTA
+6990 
-7003 VSGTFGVTGEAT
+7003 
-7015 LSDTLTVNQG
+7015 
-7025 ATLSSTLNV
+7025 
-7034 AGVATMQNDIVMEE
+7034 
-7048 TAASLTHTAPSGS
+7048 
-7061 TSGLTIKSTYGFVD
+7061 
-7075 VESVRFTG
+7075 
-7083 AKIGVGAD
+7083 
-7091 IDLLSLA
+7091 
-7098 SGALTVAGTLES
+7098 
-7110 NGDLTVSSTNFKVT
+7110 
-7124 AATGDTSV
+7124 
-7132 GGTLDVTAATTLAD
+7132 
-7146 TLTVTQGTTLSNTL
+7146 
-7160 DVALDATL
+7160 
-7168 QKNLIMSDTA
+7168 
-7178 ATLRHTA
+7178 
-7185 ASGGLTITSASGYVD
+7185 
-7200 VESVRFTGNTFGT
+7200 
-7213 TTDSDLVS
+7213 
-7221 LADDAV
+7221 
-7227 TITGTLD
+7227 
-7234 TTADFRVATDKFTV
+7234 
-7248 DASGNTAAA
+7248 
-7257 GTLGVSGATSL
+7257 
-7268 SDTLTVFQDTTLKTD
+7268 
-7283 LLMSSATAA
+7283 
-7292 LTHTAT
+7292 
-7298 TGGLTIKSTSRYV
+7298 
-7311 DVESIRFTAAKIG
+7311 
-7324 IAADDD
+7324 
-7330 LVNLA
+7330 
-7335 NGAVTISGTL
+7335 
-7345 DATGTF
+7345 
-7351 KVATNMF
+7351 
-7358 SVDSGSGNTAV
+7358 
-7369 AGTLGVDGATTLS
+7369 
-7382 DTLNVAEDM
+7382 
-7391 TLQKNIIMSDTA
+7391 
-7403 AALTH
+7403 
-7408 SGASGGLTISSSNA
+7408 
-7422 NGHVDVQSVR
+7422 
-7432 FTAGGKMGISTD
+7432 
-7444 DDIITLSSGAVAV
+7444 
-7457 AGTLTVSDD
+7457 
-7466 VKLSETSAAL
+7466 
-7476 THTAVKRRP
+7476 
-7485 RDYQRSRI
+7485 
-7493 RGC
+7493 C

>member
-1 MQLTT
+1 M
-6 DGSVG
+6 
-11 NVAVDG
+11 
-17 TVTMIDDATSLTHTG
+17 
-32 ATSLTI
+32 
-38 SSSQAAAFVKI
+38 
-49 QGGSAAYVQVE
+49 
-60 SVKITDDQIGT
+60 
-71 VSDANLITLEDDKMS
+71 
-86 LDGALDLTN
+86 
-95 EDATI
+95 
-100 THTGSSGTPT
+100 
-110 LTISST
+110 
-116 SGPVSV
+116 
-122 VSDAQYVDVESVR
+122 
-135 FTGDQIGLDGDTAI
+135 
-149 MQLTTANSVGN
+149 
-160 VAVDGTVTI
+160 
-169 IDDATSLTHTGATS
+169 
-183 LTISSSQAAA
+183 
-193 FVKIQGG
+193 
-200 SAAYVQV
+200 
-207 ESVKI
+207 
-212 TDDQIGTVNDANLIT
+212 
-227 LEDDKMSLDGALDLT
+227 
-242 VDAATITHTGATS
+242 
-255 LTMSSTSGP
+255 
-264 VSVVSTAQ
+264 
-272 YVDVESVR
+272 
-280 FTGDKIGLDGDTAI
+280 
-294 MQLTTAGSVGNV
+294 
-306 AVDGTVTMI
+306 
-315 DDATSLTHTGTT
+315 
-327 SLAISSTN
+327 
-335 GHITIAGGSDD
+335 
-346 YVDVESVRFTG
+346 
-357 DQIGLDGD
+357 
-365 TAIMQLTTDGSVG
+365 
-378 NVAIDGTVTMIDDAT
+378 
-393 SLTHTGTTSLAI
+393 
-405 SSTNGHITIAGGS
+405 
-418 DDYVDVESVRF
+418 
-429 TGDKIGLDGDTAIM
+429 
-443 QLTTAGS
+443 
-450 IGKVTIDG
+450 
-458 TVEMIDDTTSLTHTG
+458 
-473 TTSLAISSTNGH
+473 
-485 VTIAG
+485 
-490 GADDYVDVESVRF
+490 
-503 TDAAIGTTG
+503 
-512 DADLVTLEDNKVT
+512 
-525 IKGTLTT
+525 
-532 TDDILMS
+532 
-539 EETAA
+539 
-544 LTHDSDTGVGLAI
+544 
-557 TSTNGYVDVE
+557 
-567 QVRFTDDQ
+567 
-575 IGLAGT
+575 
-581 EGLVTLSSSGVD
+581 LSMW
-593 IAGSLDTDGHFK
+593 T
-605 VADTKFTIDVS
+605 
-616 GNTYADGTLGVK
+616 
-628 GLSTLQ
+628 
-634 NNLELSKTDAA
+634 
-645 IKHTGTGATTGLTIS
+645 
-660 SDNGYVDVE
+660 
-669 SVRFTDATIGTT
+669 
-681 DDPGLISLTDTDVTV
+681 
-696 TGTLTVSDNVKLTE
+696 
-710 DNAVIEHT
+710 
-718 STASGASLTIKSN
+718 
-731 SGYVDV
+731 
-737 ESVRFTGDK
+737 
-746 IGLDSDTAIMQLT
+746 
-759 TDGSVGNVAVDG
+759 
-771 TVTMIDD
+771 
-778 ATSLTHT
+778 
-785 GATSLTISSS
+785 
-795 QAAAFV
+795 
-801 KIQGGSA
+801 
-808 AYVQVESVKITDD
+808 
-821 QIGTV
+821 
-826 NDANLITLEDDKMSL
+826 
-841 DGALDLTNEDA
+841 
-852 TITHTGSSG
+852 
-861 TPTLTISSTN
+861 
-871 GPVSVVSDAQY
+871 
-882 VDVESVRFTG
+882 
-892 DQIGLSGDT
+892 
-901 AIMQLTTAGS
+901 
-911 IGNVAIDGTVT
+911 
-922 MIDDATSLTHT
+922 
-933 GTTSLA
+933 
-939 ISSTNGHITIA
+939 
-950 GGSDDYVDVESVRFT
+950 
-965 GDKIGLDSDT
+965 
-975 AIMQLTTAGSI
+975 
-986 GNVAIDGTVTMIDD
+986 
-1000 ATSLTHTGTTSLA
+1000 
-1013 ISSTNGHITIAGGS
+1013 
-1027 DDYVDVES
+1027 
-1035 VRFTNDYIGISTD
+1035 
-1048 TDIIQ
+1048 
-1053 LTSTGSQATVAI
+1053 
-1065 VADVDVT
+1065 
-1072 GTMDV
+1072 
-1077 SSNFEIGTNKFKVV
+1077 
-1091 EQTGAVSM
+1091 
-1099 ISDAQT
+1099 
-1105 ITHDGA
+1105 
-1111 TSLTISSSQAA
+1111 
-1122 AFVKIQG
+1122 
-1129 GSAAYVQVES
+1129 
-1139 VKITDNQIGTVSDAN
+1139 
-1154 LITLE
+1154 
-1159 DDKMSLDGALDLK
+1159 
-1172 NEDATITHTASTGT
+1172 
-1186 PTLTISSTNGPVSV
+1186 
-1200 VSDAQYVDIESV
+1200 
-1212 RFTGDKIGLDGD
+1212 
-1224 TAIMQ
+1224 
-1229 LTTDGSVGNVA
+1229 
-1240 VDGTVTMID
+1240 
-1249 DVTSLT
+1249 
-1255 HTGATSLAI
+1255 
-1264 SSTNGHITI
+1264 
-1273 AGGSNDYVDIESVRF
+1273 
-1288 TGDKIGLDGDTAIM
+1288 
-1302 QLTTAGSVGNVAI
+1302 
-1315 DGTVTMIDDATSLTH
+1315 
-1330 TGTTSLAISST
+1330 
-1341 NGHIT
+1341 
-1346 IAGGSDDYVDV
+1346 
-1357 ESVRFT
+1357 
-1363 NDYIGIS
+1363 
-1370 TDTDIIQL
+1370 
-1378 TSTGSQATVAIVAD
+1378 
-1392 VDVTGTMDVS
+1392 
-1402 SNFEIGT
+1402 
-1409 DKFKVVEQTGAVSM
+1409 
-1423 ISDAQT
+1423 
-1429 ITHDGATSLTIS
+1429 
-1441 SSQAAAFVKIQGGSA
+1441 
-1456 AYVQVESVKITD
+1456 
-1468 DQIGT
+1468 
-1473 VSDANLITLEDDK
+1473 
-1486 MSLDGALDLT
+1486 
-1496 NEDATITHTAST
+1496 
-1508 GTPTLTISSTNGPVS
+1508 
-1523 VVSDA
+1523 
-1528 QYVDIE
+1528 
-1534 SVRFTGDKIGLDG
+1534 
-1547 DTAIMQLTT
+1547 
-1556 DGSVGNVAVDGTVT
+1556 
-1570 MIDDA
+1570 
-1575 TSLTHTG
+1575 
-1582 ATSLTISSS
+1582 
-1591 QAAAFVKIQGGSAAY
+1591 
-1606 VQVESV
+1606 
-1612 KITDDQIG
+1612 
-1620 TVSDANLITLE
+1620 
-1631 DDKMSLDGA
+1631 
-1640 LDLTNEDATI
+1640 
-1650 THTASTGTPML
+1650 
-1661 TISSTNGPVSV
+1661 
-1672 VSDAQ
+1672 
-1677 YVDIESV
+1677 
-1684 RFTGDKIGL
+1684 
-1693 DGDTAIMQLTTDG
+1693 
-1706 SVGNVAVDG
+1706 
-1715 TVTMIDDAT
+1715 
-1724 SLTHTGATSLTI
+1724 
-1736 SSSQAA
+1736 
-1742 AFVKIQGGSAAYVQ
+1742 
-1756 VESVKITDDQIGTV
+1756 
-1770 NDADLITLE
+1770 
-1779 DDKMSLDGALD
+1779 
-1790 LTVDAATITH
+1790 
-1800 TGATSLTM
+1800 
-1808 SSTSGPVSVVSDAQY
+1808 
-1823 VDVESVRFTGDMI
+1823 
-1836 GLSGDTAIMQ
+1836 
-1846 LTTAGSIGKVKIDG
+1846 
-1860 TVEMID
+1860 
-1866 DTTSLTHTGT
+1866 
-1876 TSLAISSTNGH
+1876 
-1887 ITIAGGADD
+1887 
-1896 YVDVESV
+1896 
-1903 RFTGDKIGLGTD
+1903 
-1915 TAIMQLTTAGSV
+1915 
-1927 GNVAIDGT
+1927 
-1935 VTMIDDVTSL
+1935 
-1945 THTGAT
+1945 
-1951 SLAISSTNGHITIA
+1951 
-1965 GGSNDYVDVESVR
+1965 
-1978 ITDAA
+1978 
-1983 IGTTGDADLITL
+1983 
-1995 EDNKVTI
+1995 
-2002 KGSLDTDGYIYVAAT
+2002 
-2017 KFTVDTSGNTYA
+2017 
-2029 DGTFEVKGVSTLTGA
+2029 
-2044 ASLSSTL
+2044 
-2051 DVNGATSLGST
+2051 
-2062 LSVTGASTLTGAA
+2062 
-2075 TLLSSLNVS
+2075 
-2084 GATALSN
+2084 
-2091 TLSVALD
+2091 
-2098 ATMKSDIIMSDTS
+2098 
-2111 ATLKHSASSGGLTI
+2111 
-2125 TSENGYVDVEE
+2125 
-2136 VRFTNKKIGIN
+2136 
-2147 SDADL
+2147 
-2152 ISLKLGGV
+2152 
-2160 TIAGTLD
+2160 
-2167 TTGDLKVADTMF
+2167 
-2179 VVDAGSGNTLVAGT
+2179 
-2193 LGVSSATTLSD
+2193 
-2204 SLDVTGVTTL
+2204 
-2214 SNTLTVANAT
+2214 
-2224 TLQSTLDV
+2224 
-2232 AGYIKVNA
+2232 
-2240 NKFTVDVSGNTYVD
+2240 
-2254 GTLRVKGVSTL
+2254 
-2265 QDDLVLS
+2265 
-2272 EDDAKITH
+2272 
-2280 TASTG
+2280 
-2285 GLTISST
+2285 
-2292 NAHVD
+2292 
-2297 VESVRFT
+2297 
-2304 GGQIGTT
+2304 
-2311 DDPGLISLT
+2311 
-2320 DTDVTVTGT
+2320 
-2329 LTVSDNVKLT
+2329 
-2339 EDNAVIEHTSTASGA
+2339 
-2354 SLTIKSNS
+2354 
-2362 GYVDVESVRFTGDQI
+2362 
-2377 GLDGDTAIMQLT
+2377 
-2389 TDGSVGNVAVDG
+2389 
-2401 TVTMIDDATSL
+2401 
-2412 THTGATSLTI
+2412 
-2422 SSSQAA
+2422 
-2428 AFVKIQG
+2428 
-2435 GSAAYVQV
+2435 
-2443 ESVKIT
+2443 
-2449 DNQIGTVNDANL
+2449 
-2461 ITLEDDKMS
+2461 
-2470 LDGALDLTNE
+2470 
-2480 DATITHTASTGTPTL
+2480 
-2495 TISSTSGPV
+2495 
-2504 SVVSTAQY
+2504 
-2512 VEVESV
+2512 
-2518 RFTGDQI
+2518 
-2525 GLDGDTAI
+2525 
-2533 MQLTTANSVG
+2533 
-2543 NVAVDGTVTMI
+2543 
-2554 DDATS
+2554 
-2559 LTHTGAT
+2559 
-2566 SLTISSSQAAAFV
+2566 
-2579 KIQGGSAAYV
+2579 
-2589 QVESVKI
+2589 
-2596 TDNQIG
+2596 
-2602 TVSDANLVTL
+2602 
-2612 EDDKM
+2612 
-2617 SLDGALDLTNE
+2617 
-2628 DATITHTAS
+2628 
-2637 TGTPM
+2637 
-2642 LTISSTSGPVSVV
+2642 
-2655 STAQYVD
+2655 
-2662 IESVRFTGD
+2662 
-2671 QIGLDGDTAIIQLT
+2671 
-2685 TANSVGNVAVDGTVT
+2685 
-2700 MIDDAT
+2700 
-2706 SLTHTGATSLTISS
+2706 
-2720 SQAAAFVKIQG
+2720 
-2731 GSAAYVQVES
+2731 
-2741 VKITDD
+2741 
-2747 QIGTVNDADLI
+2747 
-2758 TLEDDKMSL
+2758 
-2767 DGALDLKNE
+2767 
-2776 DATITH
+2776 
-2782 TASTGTPT
+2782 
-2790 LTISSTNGP
+2790 
-2799 VSVVSD
+2799 
-2805 AQYVDVE
+2805 
-2812 SVRFTGDQIG
+2812 
-2822 LDGDTAI
+2822 
-2829 MQLTTAGSVGNVAID
+2829 
-2844 GTVTMI
+2844 
-2850 DDVTSLTHTGTTSLA
+2850 
-2865 ISSTNGHITI
+2865 
-2875 AGGSDDYVDVE
+2875 
-2886 SVRFTNDYI
+2886 
-2895 GISTDTDIIQLTSTG
+2895 
-2910 SQATVAIVADVDV
+2910 
-2923 TGTMDV
+2923 
-2929 SSDFEIGTDKFKVVE
+2929 
-2944 QTGAVS
+2944 
-2950 MISDAQTITHDGAT
+2950 
-2964 SLTISS
+2964 
-2970 SQAAAFVKIEGG
+2970 
-2982 SAAYVQVESVKITDN
+2982 
-2997 QIGTVSDANLITLE
+2997 
-3011 DDKMSLDGALDL
+3011 
-3023 KNEDATIT
+3023 
-3031 HTASTGTPTLTISST
+3031 
-3046 NGPVSVVSDAQYVDI
+3046 
-3061 ESVRFTGDKIGL
+3061 
-3073 DGDTAIMQLTTA
+3073 
-3085 GSVGNVAIDGTV
+3085 
-3097 TMIDDA
+3097 
-3103 TSLTH
+3103 
-3108 TGATSLAISSTNGHI
+3108 
-3123 TIAGGSNDYV
+3123 
-3133 DIESVR
+3133 
-3139 FTNDYIGIS
+3139 
-3148 TDTDIIQLTSTG
+3148 
-3160 SQATVAIVADVDVT
+3160 
-3174 GTMDVSSDFAI
+3174 
-3185 GTDKFKVVE
+3185 
-3194 QTGAVSMISD
+3194 
-3204 AQTITHDGATSLTIS
+3204 
-3219 SSQAAA
+3219 
-3225 FVKIEGGSAAYV
+3225 
-3237 QVESVKI
+3237 
-3244 TDNQIGTVSDA
+3244 
-3255 NLITLE
+3255 
-3261 DDKMSLDGALDL
+3261 
-3273 KNEDATIT
+3273 
-3281 HTASTGTP
+3281 
-3289 TLTISSTNG
+3289 
-3298 PVSVVSNAQYVDV
+3298 V

-4920 SLDGALDLKNEDATI
+4920 SLDGALDLTNEDATI

-7015 LSDTLTVNQG
+7015 LSDTLTVTQG

-7466 VKLSETSAAL
+7466 VKLSETYAAL
-7476 THTAVKRRP
+7476 THTAGSGGLAITSEAGYVDVESVRFTETKIGITGDIDIITLSSASVAVAGALGSTGDFNVATTSFTVAALSGDTAVGGDLTAGGTLDVTGAATLSSTLSVAGVATMKDDIVMEETAASLTHTASSGTPGLTIKSTFGFVDVESVRFTDAKIGVNGDPDLLSLASGALTVAGTFDTTADIRVATNKFTVDASGNTAVEGTLGVTGVTTLSNTVTIAQDATLQANLKLESETAAITHTATTGGLTIKSTSRYVDVESVRFTAAKIGIAADDDLVNLANGAVTISGTLDATGTFKVATNMFSVDSGSGNTAVAGTLEVDGATTLSDTLDVSGATTVSNTLTVTQAATMQGTLGVSGAATLSSSLAVAEDFNVNGDKFSVAYGTGNTIAAGTMSVGSDFTVAGTKFKVDATSGDAIVAGKLTVNGVIDTTSDFSVGTTEFTVAAATGNTEIAGTLSVDGAVALGDDITMSKPLAALTHSGVTGLAITSTGYVEVESVRFTGSKMGISSDDDIITLSSGAVAVAGFLTVSNDLKLSEDAAKITHTAPSSTSNAGLAISSANAYVDVESVRFTDAQIGTTGDADLITLADGSVTIAGVLDTTADFSVATTAFTVASSTGNTAVGGTFTVTGATTLSSTVDVTSTFRVATNKFTVDTSGNTLAAGTLSVSGATTMDSTLNVGSDFKVATDKFSVTALNGNTAVGGTLGVTGAATLSGTLDVTQTFRVATSMFTVEHSSGNTVVAGTLGVDGAVALGDDITMSKPLAALTHSGATGLAITSSGYVDVQSVRFTAGGKMGISTDDDIITLSSGAVAVAGTLTVSDDVKLSETYAALTHTAGSGGLAITSEAGYVDVESVRFTETKIGITGDIDIITLSSASVAVAGALGSTGDFNVATTAFTVAALSGDTAVGGDLTAGGTLDVTGAATLRSTLDVTGATTLDSLSVSGASTLTGAATLQSTLDVSGDTTLSGELTVSGVSTISNTLTVAQGATLQDSLTVEGEAILSDTLTVNGATTLSDTLDVTKNFKVASTKFTVDSSTGNTAVDGTLTVADTTTLQSGFLMTETAAAFTHSATTVGATTGLTISSTVGFVDVEDVRFTNKKIGISGDDDLITLGSAAVTIDGTLSASDDFTVAGDKFSVDATTGNSIVAGTLTAQSSLGVTGAATMSSTLDVTEATTLLNTLSVGQKATMLNDIDMSKQAAAITHTATTGGLTIKSTNTYVDVELIRFTDKQLGIDGDP
-7485 RDYQRSRI
+7485 DLIALDSGAVIITGTLDTTADFKVATDKFVVDAAGNTAAAGTLGVTGATTLDSTLGVGGITTLSSTLIVSGAATLSSTLAVANDFSVATSKFQVASGTGNTVVAGTLNVGSDFKVATDKFTVDTSGNAAVAGTLSVTGATTIIDDITMSKATALIDHTGSGGLTIKSAGTVSVEDVRFTANKIGIVTDDDLISLADNAVTISGTMTTSGDLMVTDNTKFAVYASNGNTVVGGTLGVTGAATLSGTLDVTQTFRVATSMFTVEHSSGNTVVAGTLAVDGGTTLKDSVSLLQDAATITHTAAFSATAGLTISSTNAHVDVESVRFTGSTIGVANDADLVTLGVSAVTIAGTVTSTHDLTVVDNTKFQVTADNGNTAVGGTLGVTGATTLTSASLSSTLGVGGATTLSDTLTVTQGATLSNTLNVALDATLQKNLIMSDTAAALTHSAATGGLTIKSTNGYVDVEQVRFTDKAIGIDVDPDLVNLENGAVTISGSLSTTGNFKVASTKFTVDYATGDTGMTGTLTVSDATTLSSTLDVNGAVTLSDTVNVALDATLQGDLIMDHAAAALTHSAATGGLTIKSTNGYVDVEQIRFADRKIGTSADAELITLATGQVSIGGTLKLDSTGDVEVAKALASITHTGGTGMAISSTSGYVDIESVRFDGSAMGPTGDPDLVTLASGALTIAGTLSTSGTFTVNGNKFSVASDTGNTAVLGNLGVTGAATLSSSLAVNSDFTVAGDKFKVTASSGDTTVAGTFTSSGDATMSGALGVSGVTTMASTLNVGSDFKVATDKFSVTALTGNTVVGGTLGVTGAATLSGTLDVTSDFKVATSMFTVASGNGNTAVGGTLTVTGAASFADSVSMSETAATFTHTGTTGLTISSSGYVDVEQVRFNGKLIGVDGDTDLLSLESGAVTVAGRLNVNGDTDLSGGNVMTSYHAATASSGGVTIPAGTTVCKITGSVASSFSVSVAGTPSGGQLMFIRNDSDKATSGLALNAGEGGLFVYHTGAWHRI
-7493 RGC
+7493 I

>member
-1 MQLTT
+1 
-6 DGSVG
+6 
-11 NVAVDG
+11 
-17 TVTMIDDATSLTHTG
+17 
-32 ATSLTI
+32 
-38 SSSQAAAFVKI
+38 
-49 QGGSAAYVQVE
+49 
-60 SVKITDDQIGT
+60 
-71 VSDANLITLEDDKMS
+71 
-86 LDGALDLTN
+86 
-95 EDATI
+95 
-100 THTGSSGTPT
+100 
-110 LTISST
+110 
-116 SGPVSV
+116 
-122 VSDAQYVDVESVR
+122 
-135 FTGDQIGLDGDTAI
+135 
-149 MQLTTANSVGN
+149 
-160 VAVDGTVTI
+160 
-169 IDDATSLTHTGATS
+169 
-183 LTISSSQAAA
+183 
-193 FVKIQGG
+193 
-200 SAAYVQV
+200 
-207 ESVKI
+207 
-212 TDDQIGTVNDANLIT
+212 
-227 LEDDKMSLDGALDLT
+227 
-242 VDAATITHTGATS
+242 
-255 LTMSSTSGP
+255 
-264 VSVVSTAQ
+264 
-272 YVDVESVR
+272 
-280 FTGDKIGLDGDTAI
+280 
-294 MQLTTAGSVGNV
+294 
-306 AVDGTVTMI
+306 
-315 DDATSLTHTGTT
+315 
-327 SLAISSTN
+327 
-335 GHITIAGGSDD
+335 
-346 YVDVESVRFTG
+346 
-357 DQIGLDGD
+357 
-365 TAIMQLTTDGSVG
+365 
-378 NVAIDGTVTMIDDAT
+378 
-393 SLTHTGTTSLAI
+393 
-405 SSTNGHITIAGGS
+405 
-418 DDYVDVESVRF
+418 
-429 TGDKIGLDGDTAIM
+429 
-443 QLTTAGS
+443 
-450 IGKVTIDG
+450 
-458 TVEMIDDTTSLTHTG
+458 
-473 TTSLAISSTNGH
+473 
-485 VTIAG
+485 
-490 GADDYVDVESVRF
+490 
-503 TDAAIGTTG
+503 
-512 DADLVTLEDNKVT
+512 
-525 IKGTLTT
+525 
-532 TDDILMS
+532 
-539 EETAA
+539 
-544 LTHDSDTGVGLAI
+544 
-557 TSTNGYVDVE
+557 
-567 QVRFTDDQ
+567 
-575 IGLAGT
+575 
-581 EGLVTLSSSGVD
+581 
-593 IAGSLDTDGHFK
+593 
-605 VADTKFTIDVS
+605 
-616 GNTYADGTLGVK
+616 
-628 GLSTLQ
+628 
-634 NNLELSKTDAA
+634 
-645 IKHTGTGATTGLTIS
+645 
-660 SDNGYVDVE
+660 
-669 SVRFTDATIGTT
+669 
-681 DDPGLISLTDTDVTV
+681 
-696 TGTLTVSDNVKLTE
+696 
-710 DNAVIEHT
+710 
-718 STASGASLTIKSN
+718 
-731 SGYVDV
+731 
-737 ESVRFTGDK
+737 
-746 IGLDSDTAIMQLT
+746 
-759 TDGSVGNVAVDG
+759 
-771 TVTMIDD
+771 
-778 ATSLTHT
+778 
-785 GATSLTISSS
+785 
-795 QAAAFV
+795 
-801 KIQGGSA
+801 
-808 AYVQVESVKITDD
+808 
-821 QIGTV
+821 
-826 NDANLITLEDDKMSL
+826 
-841 DGALDLTNEDA
+841 
-852 TITHTGSSG
+852 
-861 TPTLTISSTN
+861 
-871 GPVSVVSDAQY
+871 
-882 VDVESVRFTG
+882 
-892 DQIGLSGDT
+892 
-901 AIMQLTTAGS
+901 
-911 IGNVAIDGTVT
+911 
-922 MIDDATSLTHT
+922 
-933 GTTSLA
+933 
-939 ISSTNGHITIA
+939 
-950 GGSDDYVDVESVRFT
+950 
-965 GDKIGLDSDT
+965 
-975 AIMQLTTAGSI
+975 
-986 GNVAIDGTVTMIDD
+986 
-1000 ATSLTHTGTTSLA
+1000 
-1013 ISSTNGHITIAGGS
+1013 
-1027 DDYVDVES
+1027 
-1035 VRFTNDYIGISTD
+1035 
-1048 TDIIQ
+1048 
-1053 LTSTGSQATVAI
+1053 
-1065 VADVDVT
+1065 
-1072 GTMDV
+1072 
-1077 SSNFEIGTNKFKVV
+1077 
-1091 EQTGAVSM
+1091 
-1099 ISDAQT
+1099 
-1105 ITHDGA
+1105 
-1111 TSLTISSSQAA
+1111 
-1122 AFVKIQG
+1122 
-1129 GSAAYVQVES
+1129 
-1139 VKITDNQIGTVSDAN
+1139 
-1154 LITLE
+1154 
-1159 DDKMSLDGALDLK
+1159 
-1172 NEDATITHTASTGT
+1172 
-1186 PTLTISSTNGPVSV
+1186 
-1200 VSDAQYVDIESV
+1200 
-1212 RFTGDKIGLDGD
+1212 
-1224 TAIMQ
+1224 
-1229 LTTDGSVGNVA
+1229 
-1240 VDGTVTMID
+1240 
-1249 DVTSLT
+1249 
-1255 HTGATSLAI
+1255 
-1264 SSTNGHITI
+1264 
-1273 AGGSNDYVDIESVRF
+1273 
-1288 TGDKIGLDGDTAIM
+1288 
-1302 QLTTAGSVGNVAI
+1302 
-1315 DGTVTMIDDATSLTH
+1315 
-1330 TGTTSLAISST
+1330 
-1341 NGHIT
+1341 
-1346 IAGGSDDYVDV
+1346 
-1357 ESVRFT
+1357 
-1363 NDYIGIS
+1363 
-1370 TDTDIIQL
+1370 
-1378 TSTGSQATVAIVAD
+1378 
-1392 VDVTGTMDVS
+1392 
-1402 SNFEIGT
+1402 
-1409 DKFKVVEQTGAVSM
+1409 
-1423 ISDAQT
+1423 
-1429 ITHDGATSLTIS
+1429 
-1441 SSQAAAFVKIQGGSA
+1441 
-1456 AYVQVESVKITD
+1456 
-1468 DQIGT
+1468 
-1473 VSDANLITLEDDK
+1473 
-1486 MSLDGALDLT
+1486 
-1496 NEDATITHTAST
+1496 
-1508 GTPTLTISSTNGPVS
+1508 
-1523 VVSDA
+1523 
-1528 QYVDIE
+1528 
-1534 SVRFTGDKIGLDG
+1534 
-1547 DTAIMQLTT
+1547 
-1556 DGSVGNVAVDGTVT
+1556 
-1570 MIDDA
+1570 
-1575 TSLTHTG
+1575 
-1582 ATSLTISSS
+1582 
-1591 QAAAFVKIQGGSAAY
+1591 
-1606 VQVESV
+1606 
-1612 KITDDQIG
+1612 
-1620 TVSDANLITLE
+1620 
-1631 DDKMSLDGA
+1631 
-1640 LDLTNEDATI
+1640 
-1650 THTASTGTPML
+1650 
-1661 TISSTNGPVSV
+1661 
-1672 VSDAQ
+1672 
-1677 YVDIESV
+1677 
-1684 RFTGDKIGL
+1684 
-1693 DGDTAIMQLTTDG
+1693 
-1706 SVGNVAVDG
+1706 
-1715 TVTMIDDAT
+1715 
-1724 SLTHTGATSLTI
+1724 
-1736 SSSQAA
+1736 
-1742 AFVKIQGGSAAYVQ
+1742 
-1756 VESVKITDDQIGTV
+1756 
-1770 NDADLITLE
+1770 
-1779 DDKMSLDGALD
+1779 
-1790 LTVDAATITH
+1790 
-1800 TGATSLTM
+1800 
-1808 SSTSGPVSVVSDAQY
+1808 
-1823 VDVESVRFTGDMI
+1823 
-1836 GLSGDTAIMQ
+1836 
-1846 LTTAGSIGKVKIDG
+1846 
-1860 TVEMID
+1860 
-1866 DTTSLTHTGT
+1866 
-1876 TSLAISSTNGH
+1876 
-1887 ITIAGGADD
+1887 
-1896 YVDVESV
+1896 
-1903 RFTGDKIGLGTD
+1903 
-1915 TAIMQLTTAGSV
+1915 MQLTTAGSV

-2377 GLDGDTAIMQLT
+2377 GLDSDTAIMQLT

-2602 TVSDANLVTL
+2602 TVSDANLITL

-4006 DGDTAIMQLTTANSV
+4006 DGDTAIMQLTTADSV

-4566 DVESVRFT
+4566 DIESVRFT

-5339 TASTGGLAITSNDGY
+5339 TASTGGLAITS
-5354 VDVESVRFTETKI
+5354 
-5367 GITGDTDIIT
+5367 
-5377 LSSASVA
+5377 
-5384 VAGAL
+5384 
-5389 GSTGDFNVATTA
+5389 
-5401 FTVAALS
+5401 
-5408 GDTAVGG
+5408 
-5415 TLSVTG
+5415 
-5421 ASTLTGA
+5421 
-5428 ASLSSTLDVGG
+5428 
-5439 ATTLTSSLDVGS
+5439 
-5451 DFKVAGTK
+5451 
-5459 FTVDSNSGDT
+5459 
-5469 VIAGTL
+5469 
-5475 EVQGATV
+5475 
-5482 TLSSSLGLNGA
+5482 
-5493 ATISDDITMTKQ
+5493 
-5505 IAAIT
+5505 
-5510 HNQATGGLAITS
+5510 
-5522 TYGYVDVESLRVTGN
+5522 
-5537 VIGLSTDVEIIT
+5537 
-5549 LADGAVA
+5549 
-5556 IDGTLDTT
+5556 
-5564 GDFKIANTKFTVD
+5564 
-5577 SVSGNTAVAGTLNVT
+5577 
-5592 GAASLSKTLAVT
+5592 
-5604 QAATLS
+5604 
-5610 STLDV
+5610 
-5615 AGNLK
+5615 
-5620 VAQTKFT
+5620 
-5627 VDSGTGNTYIAG
+5627 
-5639 NLEVQGTTEWSGDF
+5639 
-5653 IVSGSASIPG
+5653 
-5663 TLSVGGISTFADD
+5663 
-5676 ILMTETTAALTHNA
+5676 
-5690 ATGGLA
+5690 
-5696 ITSSSGY
+5696 
-5703 VDVES
+5703 
-5708 VRFTGNIIGLDGD
+5708 
-5721 FDIITLQNAAVT
+5721 
-5733 IDGSLSASGDFKI
+5733 
-5746 ATTMFTV
+5746 
-5753 DANSGD
+5753 
-5759 ASVYGGLTAGGAAT
+5759 
-5773 VGGTLDVTGGVTL
+5773 
-5786 GNSLSV
+5786 
-5792 TGSATLGSSLGVS
+5792 
-5805 GDFKVATDKFTVDT
+5805 
-5819 SGNVE
+5819 
-5824 VAGTLDVTS
+5824 
-5833 DTTLTGALDLTG
+5833 
-5845 AATLRNDITMTKTD
+5845 
-5859 ATLTHTPSS
+5859 
-5868 GGLTLQSTYG
+5868 
-5878 YVAVE
+5878 
-5883 DVRFT
+5883 
-5888 GNVIGIST
+5888 
-5896 DSDIITLTNA
+5896 
-5906 AAEVDGALSASGDFS
+5906 
-5921 IATTAFTVASSSG
+5921 
-5934 DTSIGGALD
+5934 
-5943 VTAATT
+5943 
-5949 LQDSLTVS
+5949 
-5957 GVTTVSNTLTVTQGA
+5957 
-5972 SLLGTLNVGGTFSV
+5972 
-5986 ATTKFTVDASNGDTV
+5986 
-6001 TMGSLNVGAAA
+6001 
-6012 TLDSTLSLNGVA
+6012 
-6024 TLANDIS
+6024 
-6031 MSKTA
+6031 
-6036 AKLTHTASQS
+6036 
-6046 LTSGLTI
+6046 
-6053 SSEDGFVDIEQ
+6053 
-6064 VRFNANEIGVAG
+6064 
-6076 DTDLITLSSGAVV
+6076 
-6089 VAATLSSTDDF
+6089 
-6100 SVGSPATFTVDAQ
+6100 
-6113 TGNTDATGY
+6113 
-6122 LKASGPTTLSNTL
+6122 
-6135 TVTGAAT
+6135 
-6142 LSDDLQVDG
+6142 
-6151 ATTMSGTV
+6151 
-6159 TAGGDFK
+6159 
-6166 VITSGSEMF
+6166 
-6175 AVVASSGDT
+6175 
-6184 TVAGTLSVTQATN
+6184 
-6197 LDSTLQVAQ
+6197 
-6206 GTTLSSTLAVDG
+6206 
-6218 AATMKDNILMEKA
+6218 
-6231 SAAITHNYASGGLD
+6231 
-6245 ITSDNG
+6245 
-6251 YVGVED
+6251 
-6257 VRFTGSNIGTSA
+6257 
-6269 DDDLITIAAGSV
+6269 
-6281 TIRGTLDTTG
+6281 
-6291 ATTGIRVATDKFT
+6291 
-6304 VDAAGNTAAEGTL
+6304 
-6317 GVTGVTTLGSTLT
+6317 
-6330 VSGATTLSSGLDV
+6330 
-6343 TGTSTLTGSLEVTGT
+6343 
-6358 TTLGNDI
+6358 
-6365 SLDKTDAVITHTATT
+6365 
-6380 SDTTGLTIKSTYGYV
+6380 
-6395 QIEDMRFTGK
+6395 
-6405 KLGIAA
+6405 
-6411 DTDLITLADGSVT
+6411 
-6424 IAGTV
+6424 
-6429 SATDDFSVG
+6429 
-6438 SSLFTVDAQTG
+6438 
-6449 NTAATGTLGVTGA
+6449 
-6462 TTLTS
+6462 
-6467 TLGVG
+6467 
-6472 GATTLSNTLTVA
+6472 
-6484 QGATLSNTLN
+6484 
-6494 VALDATLQKNLIM
+6494 
-6507 SDTAA
+6507 
-6512 ALTHSGTTG
+6512 
-6521 GLTIKSTNGYV
+6521 
-6532 DVEDMRFTD
+6532 
-6541 KKLGISTDPD
+6541 
-6551 LITLSAGAMT
+6551 
-6561 VAGTLSATDDFS
+6561 
-6573 VATTKFTV
+6573 
-6581 DAQTGD
+6581 
-6587 TKVEGTFD
+6587 
-6595 VTGATT
+6595 
-6601 LGHTLGVTGATTLL
+6601 
-6615 STLDVSGTFKVST
+6615 
-6628 KFTVDSGS
+6628 
-6636 GNTDVDGTLGVTA
+6636 
-6649 ATTLSST
+6649 
-6656 LSVQSDAT
+6656 
-6664 LKNSLLMS
+6664 
-6672 KAAAAI
+6672 
-6678 THTASSGGLIISSTA
+6678 
-6693 GYVNVEDIR
+6693 
-6702 FTGATIGTSG
+6702 
-6712 DPDLIS
+6712 
-6718 LADGHAT
+6718 
-6725 VTGKLTANDDFSVAT
+6725 
-6740 TGKFTVT
+6740 
-6747 AATGDTSVGG
+6747 
-6757 TLDVTAATTLSD
+6757 
-6769 TLTVTQG
+6769 
-6776 ATLSDTLNVAL
+6776 
-6787 DATLQK
+6787 
-6793 NLIMS
+6793 
-6798 DTAATLRHSAATGGL
+6798 
-6813 TITSASG
+6813 
-6820 YVDVESVRFKEK
+6820 
-6832 FIGIS
+6832 
-6837 SDDNLIGLESGAMT
+6837 
-6851 VAGTLSL
+6851 
-6858 DDDFSVATTKFTVD
+6858 
-6872 AQTGDTAVFG
+6872 
-6882 TFDVTG
+6882 
-6888 EATLSDT
+6888 
-6895 LTVAQGATLS
+6895 
-6905 STLNVA
+6905 
-6911 GVATM
+6911 
-6916 QNGVIM
+6916 
-6922 SAADA
+6922 
-6927 SLTHSGNTGLKIKS
+6927 
-6941 TLAHVDVEDIRFSG
+6941 
-6955 TQIGISSDDN
+6955 
-6965 LISLASGAVTVAGTL
+6965 
-6980 SLDDDFRVAT
+6980 
-6990 TKFTVDAQTGDTA
+6990 
-7003 VSGTFGVTGEAT
+7003 
-7015 LSDTLTVNQG
+7015 
-7025 ATLSSTLNV
+7025 
-7034 AGVATMQNDIVMEE
+7034 
-7048 TAASLTHTAPSGS
+7048 
-7061 TSGLTIKSTYGFVD
+7061 
-7075 VESVRFTG
+7075 
-7083 AKIGVGAD
+7083 
-7091 IDLLSLA
+7091 
-7098 SGALTVAGTLES
+7098 
-7110 NGDLTVSSTNFKVT
+7110 
-7124 AATGDTSV
+7124 
-7132 GGTLDVTAATTLAD
+7132 
-7146 TLTVTQGTTLSNTL
+7146 
-7160 DVALDATL
+7160 
-7168 QKNLIMSDTA
+7168 
-7178 ATLRHTA
+7178 
-7185 ASGGLTITSASGYVD
+7185 
-7200 VESVRFTGNTFGT
+7200 
-7213 TTDSDLVS
+7213 
-7221 LADDAV
+7221 
-7227 TITGTLD
+7227 
-7234 TTADFRVATDKFTV
+7234 
-7248 DASGNTAAA
+7248 
-7257 GTLGVSGATSL
+7257 
-7268 SDTLTVFQDTTLKTD
+7268 
-7283 LLMSSATAA
+7283 
-7292 LTHTAT
+7292 
-7298 TGGLTIKSTSRYV
+7298 
-7311 DVESIRFTAAKIG
+7311 
-7324 IAADDD
+7324 
-7330 LVNLA
+7330 
-7335 NGAVTISGTL
+7335 
-7345 DATGTF
+7345 
-7351 KVATNMF
+7351 
-7358 SVDSGSGNTAV
+7358 
-7369 AGTLGVDGATTLS
+7369 
-7382 DTLNVAEDM
+7382 
-7391 TLQKNIIMSDTA
+7391 
-7403 AALTH
+7403 
-7408 SGASGGLTISSSNA
+7408 
-7422 NGHVDVQSVR
+7422 
-7432 FTAGGKMGISTD
+7432 
-7444 DDIITLSSGAVAV
+7444 
-7457 AGTLTVSDD
+7457 
-7466 VKLSETSAAL
+7466 
-7476 THTAVKRRP
+7476 
-7485 RDYQRSRI
+7485 
-7493 RGC
+7493 

>member
-1 MQLTT
+1 MDVESVRFTDDYIGITGDADLVRLEANKVTIKGTLTTTDDILMSEETAALTHDSDTGVGLAITSTNGYVDVEQVRFTDDQIGLAGTEGLVTLSSSGVDIAGSLDTDGHFKVADTKFTIDVSGNTYADGTLGVKGLSTLQNNLELSKTDAAIKHTGTGATTGLTISSDNGYVDVESVRFTDATIGTTDDPGLISLTDTDVTVTGTLTVSDNVKLTEDNAVIEHTSTASGASLTIKSNSGYVDVESVRFTGDKIGLDSDTAIMQLTT

-100 THTGSSGTPT
+100 THTASTGTPT

-160 VAVDGTVTI
+160 VAVDGTVTM

-280 FTGDKIGLDGDTAI
+280 FTGDMIGLSGDTAI

-1556 DGSVGNVAVDGTVT
+1556 AWSVGNVAVDGTVT

-1846 LTTAGSIGKVKIDG
+1846 LTTAGSVGKVKIDG

-3174 GTMDVSSDFAI
+3174 GTMDVSSDFEI

-3928 QIGLDSD
+3928 QIGLDGD

-4006 DGDTAIMQLTTANSV
+4006 DGDTAIMQLTTAGSV

-4920 SLDGALDLKNEDATI
+4920 SLDGALDL
-4935 THTASTGTPTLTIS
+4935 
-4949 STNGPVSVVS
+4949 
-4959 DAQYVDVESVRFTGD
+4959 
-4974 QIGSTGDPDL
+4974 
-4984 ITLTNNNIKL
+4984 
-4994 AGTVEM
+4994 
-5000 SVNSAAL
+5000 
-5007 THSGTTSLAISST
+5007 
-5020 NGYVTIAGGSGATD
+5020 
-5034 YVDVESVRFTNDYI
+5034 
-5048 GISGDTDIIQL
+5048 
-5059 TSTGSQATVAIVADV
+5059 
-5074 DVTGTM
+5074 
-5080 DVSSDFAI
+5080 
-5088 GTDKFKVV
+5088 
-5096 EQTGAVS
+5096 
-5103 MSSAAQTITHD
+5103 
-5114 GATSLTISSSQAAA
+5114 
-5128 FVKIEGGSAAY
+5128 
-5139 VQVESVKITDNQIGT
+5139 
-5154 VSDANLITLED
+5154 
-5165 DKMSLDGAL
+5165 
-5174 DLTNEDA
+5174 TNEDA
-5181 TITHTASTGTPTL
+5181 TITHTASTG
-5194 TISSTNGPV
+5194 
-5203 SVVSNAQYVDVE
+5203 
-5215 LVRFTDSKIGTTN
+5215 R
-5228 DADLITLADDAVTV
+5228 
-5242 AGVLQV
+5242 
-5248 SDDFKLSEISAAIT
+5248 
-5262 HTAGTVGATTGLTI
+5262 
-5276 SSTAGFVDVESVRF
+5276 
-5290 TDDPIGNPK
+5290 
-5299 IGTTND
+5299 
-5305 ADLITLSDNAVEL
+5305 
-5318 AGTLTVTDDLKLSKA
+5318 
-5333 TAALTH
+5333 
-5339 TASTGGLAITSNDGY
+5339 
-5354 VDVESVRFTETKI
+5354 
-5367 GITGDTDIIT
+5367 
-5377 LSSASVA
+5377 
-5384 VAGAL
+5384 
-5389 GSTGDFNVATTA
+5389 
-5401 FTVAALS
+5401 
-5408 GDTAVGG
+5408 
-5415 TLSVTG
+5415 
-5421 ASTLTGA
+5421 
-5428 ASLSSTLDVGG
+5428 
-5439 ATTLTSSLDVGS
+5439 
-5451 DFKVAGTK
+5451 
-5459 FTVDSNSGDT
+5459 
-5469 VIAGTL
+5469 
-5475 EVQGATV
+5475 
-5482 TLSSSLGLNGA
+5482 
-5493 ATISDDITMTKQ
+5493 
-5505 IAAIT
+5505 
-5510 HNQATGGLAITS
+5510 
-5522 TYGYVDVESLRVTGN
+5522 
-5537 VIGLSTDVEIIT
+5537 
-5549 LADGAVA
+5549 
-5556 IDGTLDTT
+5556 
-5564 GDFKIANTKFTVD
+5564 
-5577 SVSGNTAVAGTLNVT
+5577 
-5592 GAASLSKTLAVT
+5592 
-5604 QAATLS
+5604 
-5610 STLDV
+5610 
-5615 AGNLK
+5615 
-5620 VAQTKFT
+5620 
-5627 VDSGTGNTYIAG
+5627 
-5639 NLEVQGTTEWSGDF
+5639 
-5653 IVSGSASIPG
+5653 
-5663 TLSVGGISTFADD
+5663 
-5676 ILMTETTAALTHNA
+5676 
-5690 ATGGLA
+5690 
-5696 ITSSSGY
+5696 
-5703 VDVES
+5703 
-5708 VRFTGNIIGLDGD
+5708 
-5721 FDIITLQNAAVT
+5721 
-5733 IDGSLSASGDFKI
+5733 
-5746 ATTMFTV
+5746 
-5753 DANSGD
+5753 
-5759 ASVYGGLTAGGAAT
+5759 
-5773 VGGTLDVTGGVTL
+5773 
-5786 GNSLSV
+5786 
-5792 TGSATLGSSLGVS
+5792 
-5805 GDFKVATDKFTVDT
+5805 
-5819 SGNVE
+5819 
-5824 VAGTLDVTS
+5824 
-5833 DTTLTGALDLTG
+5833 
-5845 AATLRNDITMTKTD
+5845 
-5859 ATLTHTPSS
+5859 
-5868 GGLTLQSTYG
+5868 
-5878 YVAVE
+5878 
-5883 DVRFT
+5883 
-5888 GNVIGIST
+5888 
-5896 DSDIITLTNA
+5896 
-5906 AAEVDGALSASGDFS
+5906 
-5921 IATTAFTVASSSG
+5921 
-5934 DTSIGGALD
+5934 
-5943 VTAATT
+5943 
-5949 LQDSLTVS
+5949 
-5957 GVTTVSNTLTVTQGA
+5957 
-5972 SLLGTLNVGGTFSV
+5972 
-5986 ATTKFTVDASNGDTV
+5986 
-6001 TMGSLNVGAAA
+6001 
-6012 TLDSTLSLNGVA
+6012 
-6024 TLANDIS
+6024 
-6031 MSKTA
+6031 
-6036 AKLTHTASQS
+6036 
-6046 LTSGLTI
+6046 
-6053 SSEDGFVDIEQ
+6053 
-6064 VRFNANEIGVAG
+6064 
-6076 DTDLITLSSGAVV
+6076 
-6089 VAATLSSTDDF
+6089 
-6100 SVGSPATFTVDAQ
+6100 
-6113 TGNTDATGY
+6113 
-6122 LKASGPTTLSNTL
+6122 
-6135 TVTGAAT
+6135 
-6142 LSDDLQVDG
+6142 
-6151 ATTMSGTV
+6151 
-6159 TAGGDFK
+6159 
-6166 VITSGSEMF
+6166 
-6175 AVVASSGDT
+6175 
-6184 TVAGTLSVTQATN
+6184 
-6197 LDSTLQVAQ
+6197 
-6206 GTTLSSTLAVDG
+6206 
-6218 AATMKDNILMEKA
+6218 
-6231 SAAITHNYASGGLD
+6231 
-6245 ITSDNG
+6245 
-6251 YVGVED
+6251 
-6257 VRFTGSNIGTSA
+6257 
-6269 DDDLITIAAGSV
+6269 
-6281 TIRGTLDTTG
+6281 
-6291 ATTGIRVATDKFT
+6291 
-6304 VDAAGNTAAEGTL
+6304 
-6317 GVTGVTTLGSTLT
+6317 
-6330 VSGATTLSSGLDV
+6330 
-6343 TGTSTLTGSLEVTGT
+6343 
-6358 TTLGNDI
+6358 
-6365 SLDKTDAVITHTATT
+6365 
-6380 SDTTGLTIKSTYGYV
+6380 
-6395 QIEDMRFTGK
+6395 
-6405 KLGIAA
+6405 
-6411 DTDLITLADGSVT
+6411 
-6424 IAGTV
+6424 
-6429 SATDDFSVG
+6429 
-6438 SSLFTVDAQTG
+6438 
-6449 NTAATGTLGVTGA
+6449 
-6462 TTLTS
+6462 
-6467 TLGVG
+6467 
-6472 GATTLSNTLTVA
+6472 
-6484 QGATLSNTLN
+6484 
-6494 VALDATLQKNLIM
+6494 
-6507 SDTAA
+6507 
-6512 ALTHSGTTG
+6512 
-6521 GLTIKSTNGYV
+6521 
-6532 DVEDMRFTD
+6532 
-6541 KKLGISTDPD
+6541 
-6551 LITLSAGAMT
+6551 
-6561 VAGTLSATDDFS
+6561 
-6573 VATTKFTV
+6573 
-6581 DAQTGD
+6581 
-6587 TKVEGTFD
+6587 
-6595 VTGATT
+6595 
-6601 LGHTLGVTGATTLL
+6601 
-6615 STLDVSGTFKVST
+6615 
-6628 KFTVDSGS
+6628 
-6636 GNTDVDGTLGVTA
+6636 
-6649 ATTLSST
+6649 
-6656 LSVQSDAT
+6656 
-6664 LKNSLLMS
+6664 
-6672 KAAAAI
+6672 
-6678 THTASSGGLIISSTA
+6678 
-6693 GYVNVEDIR
+6693 
-6702 FTGATIGTSG
+6702 
-6712 DPDLIS
+6712 
-6718 LADGHAT
+6718 
-6725 VTGKLTANDDFSVAT
+6725 
-6740 TGKFTVT
+6740 
-6747 AATGDTSVGG
+6747 
-6757 TLDVTAATTLSD
+6757 
-6769 TLTVTQG
+6769 
-6776 ATLSDTLNVAL
+6776 
-6787 DATLQK
+6787 
-6793 NLIMS
+6793 
-6798 DTAATLRHSAATGGL
+6798 RH
-6813 TITSASG
+6813 
-6820 YVDVESVRFKEK
+6820 
-6832 FIGIS
+6832 
-6837 SDDNLIGLESGAMT
+6837 
-6851 VAGTLSL
+6851 
-6858 DDDFSVATTKFTVD
+6858 
-6872 AQTGDTAVFG
+6872 
-6882 TFDVTG
+6882 
-6888 EATLSDT
+6888 
-6895 LTVAQGATLS
+6895 
-6905 STLNVA
+6905 
-6911 GVATM
+6911 
-6916 QNGVIM
+6916 
-6922 SAADA
+6922 
-6927 SLTHSGNTGLKIKS
+6927 
-6941 TLAHVDVEDIRFSG
+6941 
-6955 TQIGISSDDN
+6955 
-6965 LISLASGAVTVAGTL
+6965 
-6980 SLDDDFRVAT
+6980 
-6990 TKFTVDAQTGDTA
+6990 
-7003 VSGTFGVTGEAT
+7003 
-7015 LSDTLTVNQG
+7015 
-7025 ATLSSTLNV
+7025 
-7034 AGVATMQNDIVMEE
+7034 
-7048 TAASLTHTAPSGS
+7048 
-7061 TSGLTIKSTYGFVD
+7061 
-7075 VESVRFTG
+7075 
-7083 AKIGVGAD
+7083 
-7091 IDLLSLA
+7091 
-7098 SGALTVAGTLES
+7098 
-7110 NGDLTVSSTNFKVT
+7110 
-7124 AATGDTSV
+7124 
-7132 GGTLDVTAATTLAD
+7132 
-7146 TLTVTQGTTLSNTL
+7146 
-7160 DVALDATL
+7160 
-7168 QKNLIMSDTA
+7168 
-7178 ATLRHTA
+7178 
-7185 ASGGLTITSASGYVD
+7185 
-7200 VESVRFTGNTFGT
+7200 
-7213 TTDSDLVS
+7213 
-7221 LADDAV
+7221 
-7227 TITGTLD
+7227 
-7234 TTADFRVATDKFTV
+7234 
-7248 DASGNTAAA
+7248 
-7257 GTLGVSGATSL
+7257 
-7268 SDTLTVFQDTTLKTD
+7268 
-7283 LLMSSATAA
+7283 
-7292 LTHTAT
+7292 
-7298 TGGLTIKSTSRYV
+7298 
-7311 DVESIRFTAAKIG
+7311 
-7324 IAADDD
+7324 
-7330 LVNLA
+7330 
-7335 NGAVTISGTL
+7335 
-7345 DATGTF
+7345 
-7351 KVATNMF
+7351 
-7358 SVDSGSGNTAV
+7358 
-7369 AGTLGVDGATTLS
+7369 
-7382 DTLNVAEDM
+7382 
-7391 TLQKNIIMSDTA
+7391 
-7403 AALTH
+7403 
-7408 SGASGGLTISSSNA
+7408 
-7422 NGHVDVQSVR
+7422 
-7432 FTAGGKMGISTD
+7432 
-7444 DDIITLSSGAVAV
+7444 
-7457 AGTLTVSDD
+7457 
-7466 VKLSETSAAL
+7466 
-7476 THTAVKRRP
+7476 
-7485 RDYQRSRI
+7485 
-7493 RGC
+7493 